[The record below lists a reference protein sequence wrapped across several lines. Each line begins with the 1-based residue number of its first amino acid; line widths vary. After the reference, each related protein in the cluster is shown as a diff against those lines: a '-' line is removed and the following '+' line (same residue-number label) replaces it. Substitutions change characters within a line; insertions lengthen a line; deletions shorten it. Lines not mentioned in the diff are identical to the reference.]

1 MNEENDKLETSKK
14 TQQHSPQDLSNE
26 EATEINRFE
35 DSSKEESSDNHL
47 DNSTETQ
54 TNFDGDK
61 LEETQTQI
69 DSGGNETSE
78 SSNGSL
84 ADKLF
89 KKARKLVDNKRPF
102 TQQKNLDEGTQE
114 LNEEDD
120 QENNEYQEE
129 TQMDLIDDETSKKT
143 QQHSPQDL
151 SNEEATEVNRFED
164 SLKEESSDHHLD
176 NPTET
181 KTNFDGDKSEEI
193 TNDSN
198 DQEIIKGSKK
208 KYIIGGIVVAVLI
221 VIILFSRSIFHYFMP
236 LEDKSSR
243 FSKDRNLYVNDEIQ
257 IRQEYNRLL
266 KERDEK
272 GNMIDKNLFFND
284 DPNRT
289 LYNYLNIAEIEDKN
303 PLRAFYEC
311 ISNGGNYE
319 ECLKLIKDKKL
330 QDQMKKTLEA
340 YKDCIKNAKTE
351 EERIKCLDLIK
362 DENLKK
368 SLLNQQKVQVALDC
382 LKNAKTDEERNECLK
397 LINDPEIREKFRK
410 ELELQKELQ
419 EYKDCIKNAKT
430 EAEKNKCLK
439 SLSKEAIERLKQQAL
454 DCLKNAKTDEERNE
468 CLKNIP
474 QDLQKELLADMSV
487 KAYKD
492 CVSKARN
499 EKEKKECE
507 KLLTPEAKKKLEQQ
521 VLDCLKNAKTDEE
534 RKKCLKDLPKDLQS
548 DILAKESLK
557 AYKDCVS
564 QAKTEA
570 EKKEC
575 EKLLTPEAK
584 KLLEEEAKESVKAY
598 LDCVSQAKTEAE
610 KKECE
615 KLLTPEA
622 KKKLEEAKKSVKAY
636 LDCVSQAKTEAEKKE
651 CEKLLTPEAKKLLEQ
666 QALDCLKNAKT
677 EADKKRCVKDLP
689 KDLQKKVLAKESVKA
704 YLDCVSKARNEKEKK
719 ECEKLLTP
727 EAKKKLEQQ
736 VLDCLKNAK
745 TDEERK
751 KCLKDLPKDLQ
762 SDILAKESLKAYK
775 DCVSQA
781 KTEAEKK
788 ECEKLLTPE
797 AKKLL
802 EEEAKE
808 SVKAYLDCVSQAK
821 TEAEKKECEKL
832 LTPEAKKKLEE
843 AKKSVK
849 AYLDCVSQ
857 AKTEAEKKE
866 CEKLLTPEAKKLL
879 EQQALDCLKNAK
891 TEADKKRCVKD
902 LPKDLQKKVLAKE
915 SVKAYLDCVSRA
927 KNEAEKKECE
937 KLLTPEA
944 RKLLEEAKES
954 LKAYK
959 DCLSQAR
966 NEEERRACE
975 KLLTPE
981 AKKLL
986 EQQALDCLKNAK
998 TDEERNECLKNIPQ
1012 DLQKELLADMSVK
1025 AYKNCVSKA
1034 RNEKEKK
1041 ECEKLLTP
1049 EARKFLAK
1057 ELQQKDKAIKD
1068 CLKNADPNDRAA
1080 IMKCLDGLSDEEKL
1094 KYLQEAREKAVLDCL
1109 KTAMTDEEK
1118 RKCQN
1123 LYSDLIQEIQ
1133 NKRTQNKQNQL
1144 SKTERLHQAS
1154 ECLDNLDDPT
1164 DQQAIEQCLEGLS
1177 DSERA
1182 LILGIKRQADEVDL
1196 IYSDLRNRKTFDN
1209 MAAKG
1214 YPLLPMDFKNG
1225 GDIATINATNVDADK
1240 IASDNPIYA
1249 SIEPDITKQYET
1261 EKTIKDKNLEA
1272 KLAKALGGNKK
1283 DDDKE
1288 KSEKSTAKTKA
1299 ESNKIDKDVA
1309 ETAKNISEIA
1319 LKNKKEKS
1327 GDFVD
1332 ENGNPID
1339 DKKKAEK
1346 QDETSPV
1353 KQAFIGKSDPT
1364 FVLAQYT
1371 PIEITLTSKVDATLT
1386 GIVSGVVAK
1395 DVWNMNGTMI
1405 LLDKGTKVYGNY
1417 QSVKGGTPI
1426 MTRLMIVFTKAIT
1439 PDGVIIPLANA
1450 QAAGMLGEA
1459 GVDGYVNNHFMK
1471 RIGFA
1476 VIASVVNSFLQ
1487 TAPIIALDKL
1497 IGLGKGRS
1505 ERTPEF
1511 NYALGQAI
1519 NGSMQS
1525 SAQMSN
1531 QILGQLMNI
1540 PPSFYKNEGDS
1551 IKILT
1556 MDDIDFSGVYDVK
1569 ITNKSVVDEI
1579 IKQSTKT
1586 LSREH
1591 EEITTSPK
1599 GGN

>member
-1 MNEENDKLETSKK
+1 KA
-14 TQQHSPQDLSNE
+14 QQHSPQDS
-26 EATEINRFE
+26 
-35 DSSKEESSDNHL
+35 
-47 DNSTETQ
+47 
-54 TNFDGDK
+54 
-61 LEETQTQI
+61 
-69 DSGGNETSE
+69 
-78 SSNGSL
+78 
-84 ADKLF
+84 
-89 KKARKLVDNKRPF
+89 
-102 TQQKNLDEGTQE
+102 
-114 LNEEDD
+114 
-120 QENNEYQEE
+120 
-129 TQMDLIDDETSKKT
+129 
-143 QQHSPQDL
+143 
-151 SNEEATEVNRFED
+151 SNEEATEVNHFED
-164 SLKEESSDHHLD
+164 FSKESKESSDHYLD

-181 KTNFDGDKSEEI
+181 QTHFDGDKLEEI

-266 KERDEK
+266 KERNEK

-330 QDQMKKTLEA
+330 QDQIKKTLEA

-382 LKNAKTDEERNECLK
+382 LKNAKTDEERKECLK

-419 EYKDCIKNAKT
+419 EYKDCVKNAKT
-430 EAEKNKCLK
+430 EAEKNECLK
-439 SLSKEAIERLKQQAL
+439 GLSKEAIERLKQQAL

-492 CVSKARN
+492 CVSRARN
-499 EKEKKECE
+499 EKEKQECD

-557 AYKDCVS
+557 AYKDCAS

-598 LDCVSQAKTEAE
+598 LDCVSQAKTEDE

-636 LDCVSQAKTEAEKKE
+636 LDCVSQAKTEDEKKE
-651 CEKLLTPEAKKLLEQ
+651 CEKLLTPEAKKLLEN

-677 EADKKRCVKDLP
+677 EAERKRCVKDLPKDLQKKVLAKESVRVYLDCVSKAKNEAERKECEKLLTPEARKLLEEAKESVKAYKDCVSRARNEKEKQECEKLLTPEARKLLEKQALDCLKNAKTEAEKKRCVKDLP
-689 KDLQKKVLAKESVKA
+689 KDLQKKVLAKESLKA
-704 YLDCVSKARNEKEKK
+704 YKDCVSRARNEKEKK

-727 EAKKKLEQQ
+727 EAKK
-736 VLDCLKNAK
+736 
-745 TDEERK
+745 
-751 KCLKDLPKDLQ
+751 
-762 SDILAKESLKAYK
+762 
-775 DCVSQA
+775 
-781 KTEAEKK
+781 
-788 ECEKLLTPE
+788 LL
-797 AKKLL
+797 
-802 EEEAKE
+802 EEAKE
-808 SVKAYLDCVSQAK
+808 SVKAYK
-821 TEAEKKECEKL
+821 
-832 LTPEAKKKLEE
+832 
-843 AKKSVK
+843 
-849 AYLDCVSQ
+849 
-857 AKTEAEKKE
+857 
-866 CEKLLTPEAKKLL
+866 
-879 EQQALDCLKNAK
+879 
-891 TEADKKRCVKD
+891 
-902 LPKDLQKKVLAKE
+902 
-915 SVKAYLDCVSRA
+915 DCVSRA
-927 KNEAEKKECE
+927 RNEKEKKECE

-981 AKKLL
+981 ARKLL
-986 EQQALDCLKNAK
+986 EQEVKK
-998 TDEERNECLKNIPQ
+998 
-1012 DLQKELLADMSVK
+1012 SVK
-1025 AYKNCVSKA
+1025 AYLDCVSRA
-1034 RNEKEKK
+1034 RNEKEKQ

-1109 KTAMTDEEK
+1109 KTARTDEEK

-1133 NKRTQNKQNQL
+1133 NKRTQSKQNQL

-1164 DQQAIEQCLEGLS
+1164 DQEAIEQCLEGLS

-1225 GDIATINATNVDADK
+1225 GDIATINTTNVDADK

-1288 KSEKSTAKTKA
+1288 KSEKSTAKAKA

-1339 DKKKAEK
+1339 DKKKEEK

>member
-1 MNEENDKLETSKK
+1 M
-14 TQQHSPQDLSNE
+14 
-26 EATEINRFE
+26 
-35 DSSKEESSDNHL
+35 
-47 DNSTETQ
+47 
-54 TNFDGDK
+54 
-61 LEETQTQI
+61 
-69 DSGGNETSE
+69 
-78 SSNGSL
+78 
-84 ADKLF
+84 
-89 KKARKLVDNKRPF
+89 
-102 TQQKNLDEGTQE
+102 
-114 LNEEDD
+114 
-120 QENNEYQEE
+120 
-129 TQMDLIDDETSKKT
+129 
-143 QQHSPQDL
+143 
-151 SNEEATEVNRFED
+151 
-164 SLKEESSDHHLD
+164 
-176 NPTET
+176 
-181 KTNFDGDKSEEI
+181 
-193 TNDSN
+193 
-198 DQEIIKGSKK
+198 
-208 KYIIGGIVVAVLI
+208 
-221 VIILFSRSIFHYFMP
+221 
-236 LEDKSSR
+236 
-243 FSKDRNLYVNDEIQ
+243 
-257 IRQEYNRLL
+257 
-266 KERDEK
+266 
-272 GNMIDKNLFFND
+272 
-284 DPNRT
+284 
-289 LYNYLNIAEIEDKN
+289 
-303 PLRAFYEC
+303 
-311 ISNGGNYE
+311 
-319 ECLKLIKDKKL
+319 
-330 QDQMKKTLEA
+330 
-340 YKDCIKNAKTE
+340 
-351 EERIKCLDLIK
+351 
-362 DENLKK
+362 
-368 SLLNQQKVQVALDC
+368 
-382 LKNAKTDEERNECLK
+382 
-397 LINDPEIREKFRK
+397 
-410 ELELQKELQ
+410 
-419 EYKDCIKNAKT
+419 
-430 EAEKNKCLK
+430 
-439 SLSKEAIERLKQQAL
+439 
-454 DCLKNAKTDEERNE
+454 
-468 CLKNIP
+468 
-474 QDLQKELLADMSV
+474 
-487 KAYKD
+487 
-492 CVSKARN
+492 
-499 EKEKKECE
+499 
-507 KLLTPEAKKKLEQQ
+507 LTPEAKKLLEQQ
-521 VLDCLKNAKTDEE
+521 VLDCLKNAKT
-534 RKKCLKDLPKDLQS
+534 
-548 DILAKESLK
+548 
-557 AYKDCVS
+557 
-564 QAKTEA
+564 EA
-570 EKKEC
+570 E
-575 EKLLTPEAK
+575 
-584 KLLEEEAKESVKAY
+584 
-598 LDCVSQAKTEAE
+598 
-610 KKECE
+610 
-615 KLLTPEA
+615 
-622 KKKLEEAKKSVKAY
+622 
-636 LDCVSQAKTEAEKKE
+636 
-651 CEKLLTPEAKKLLEQ
+651 
-666 QALDCLKNAKT
+666 
-677 EADKKRCVKDLP
+677 
-689 KDLQKKVLAKESVKA
+689 
-704 YLDCVSKARNEKEKK
+704 
-719 ECEKLLTP
+719 
-727 EAKKKLEQQ
+727 
-736 VLDCLKNAK
+736 
-745 TDEERK
+745 
-751 KCLKDLPKDLQ
+751 
-762 SDILAKESLKAYK
+762 
-775 DCVSQA
+775 
-781 KTEAEKK
+781 
-788 ECEKLLTPE
+788 
-797 AKKLL
+797 
-802 EEEAKE
+802 
-808 SVKAYLDCVSQAK
+808 
-821 TEAEKKECEKL
+821 
-832 LTPEAKKKLEE
+832 
-843 AKKSVK
+843 
-849 AYLDCVSQ
+849 
-857 AKTEAEKKE
+857 
-866 CEKLLTPEAKKLL
+866 
-879 EQQALDCLKNAK
+879 
-891 TEADKKRCVKD
+891 KKRCVKD

-927 KNEAEKKECE
+927 RNEKEKQECE

-944 RKLLEEAKES
+944 KKLLEQQVLDCLKNAKTEAEKKRCVKDLPKDLQKKVLAKESVKAYLDCVSRARNEKEKQECEKLLTPEAKKLLEEAKES

-981 AKKLL
+981 ARKLL
-986 EQQALDCLKNAK
+986 EQEVKK
-998 TDEERNECLKNIPQ
+998 
-1012 DLQKELLADMSVK
+1012 SVK
-1025 AYKNCVSKA
+1025 AYLDCVSRA

-1041 ECEKLLTP
+1041 ECEKLLTPEARKFLAKQVLNCLEKAGNEEERKACLKNIPKDLQENVLAKESLKAYKDCLSQARNEEERRACEKLLTPEARKLLEQEVKKSVKAYLDCVSRARNEKEKKECEKLLTPEARKFLAKQVLNCLEKAGNEEERKACLKNIPKDLQENVLAKESLKAYKDCLSQARNEEERRACEKLLTPEARKLLEQEVKKSVKAYLDCVSRARNEKEKQECEKLLTP

-1109 KTAMTDEEK
+1109 KTARTDEEK

-1164 DQQAIEQCLEGLS
+1164 DQEAIEQCLEGLS

-1288 KSEKSTAKTKA
+1288 KSKKSTAEAKV

-1319 LKNKKEKS
+1319 LKNKKEKN
-1327 GDFVD
+1327 GEFVD

-1505 ERTPEF
+1505 ERIPEF

-1599 GGN
+1599 GGD

>member
-1 MNEENDKLETSKK
+1 M
-14 TQQHSPQDLSNE
+14 
-26 EATEINRFE
+26 
-35 DSSKEESSDNHL
+35 
-47 DNSTETQ
+47 
-54 TNFDGDK
+54 
-61 LEETQTQI
+61 
-69 DSGGNETSE
+69 
-78 SSNGSL
+78 
-84 ADKLF
+84 
-89 KKARKLVDNKRPF
+89 
-102 TQQKNLDEGTQE
+102 
-114 LNEEDD
+114 
-120 QENNEYQEE
+120 
-129 TQMDLIDDETSKKT
+129 
-143 QQHSPQDL
+143 
-151 SNEEATEVNRFED
+151 
-164 SLKEESSDHHLD
+164 
-176 NPTET
+176 
-181 KTNFDGDKSEEI
+181 
-193 TNDSN
+193 
-198 DQEIIKGSKK
+198 
-208 KYIIGGIVVAVLI
+208 
-221 VIILFSRSIFHYFMP
+221 
-236 LEDKSSR
+236 
-243 FSKDRNLYVNDEIQ
+243 
-257 IRQEYNRLL
+257 
-266 KERDEK
+266 
-272 GNMIDKNLFFND
+272 
-284 DPNRT
+284 
-289 LYNYLNIAEIEDKN
+289 
-303 PLRAFYEC
+303 
-311 ISNGGNYE
+311 
-319 ECLKLIKDKKL
+319 
-330 QDQMKKTLEA
+330 
-340 YKDCIKNAKTE
+340 
-351 EERIKCLDLIK
+351 
-362 DENLKK
+362 
-368 SLLNQQKVQVALDC
+368 
-382 LKNAKTDEERNECLK
+382 
-397 LINDPEIREKFRK
+397 
-410 ELELQKELQ
+410 
-419 EYKDCIKNAKT
+419 
-430 EAEKNKCLK
+430 
-439 SLSKEAIERLKQQAL
+439 
-454 DCLKNAKTDEERNE
+454 
-468 CLKNIP
+468 
-474 QDLQKELLADMSV
+474 
-487 KAYKD
+487 D
-492 CVSKARN
+492 CVSQARN
-499 EKEKKECE
+499 EKEKQK
-507 KLLTPEAKKKLEQQ
+507 
-521 VLDCLKNAKTDEE
+521 
-534 RKKCLKDLPKDLQS
+534 
-548 DILAKESLK
+548 
-557 AYKDCVS
+557 
-564 QAKTEA
+564 
-570 EKKEC
+570 
-575 EKLLTPEAK
+575 
-584 KLLEEEAKESVKAY
+584 
-598 LDCVSQAKTEAE
+598 
-610 KKECE
+610 
-615 KLLTPEA
+615 
-622 KKKLEEAKKSVKAY
+622 
-636 LDCVSQAKTEAEKKE
+636 

-666 QALDCLKNAKT
+666 QALDCLKKAKT

-689 KDLQKKVLAKESVKA
+689 KDSQKKVLAKESVKA

-727 EAKKKLEQQ
+727 EAKKLLE
-736 VLDCLKNAK
+736 
-745 TDEERK
+745 E
-751 KCLKDLPKDLQ
+751 
-762 SDILAKESLKAYK
+762 AKESLKAYK

-781 KTEAEKK
+781 KTEAEKQECEKLLTPEAKKLLEEAKESLKAYKDCVSQAKTEAERK

-802 EEEAKE
+802 EEE
-808 SVKAYLDCVSQAK
+808 V
-821 TEAEKKECEKL
+821 
-832 LTPEAKKKLEE
+832 
-843 AKKSVK
+843 KKSVK

-857 AKTEAEKKE
+857 A
-866 CEKLLTPEAKKLL
+866 
-879 EQQALDCLKNAK
+879 
-891 TEADKKRCVKD
+891 
-902 LPKDLQKKVLAKE
+902 
-915 SVKAYLDCVSRA
+915 
-927 KNEAEKKECE
+927 
-937 KLLTPEA
+937 
-944 RKLLEEAKES
+944 
-954 LKAYK
+954 
-959 DCLSQAR
+959 
-966 NEEERRACE
+966 
-975 KLLTPE
+975 
-981 AKKLL
+981 
-986 EQQALDCLKNAK
+986 
-998 TDEERNECLKNIPQ
+998 
-1012 DLQKELLADMSVK
+1012 
-1025 AYKNCVSKA
+1025 
-1034 RNEKEKK
+1034 RNEKEKQ

-1109 KTAMTDEEK
+1109 KTARTDEEK

-1133 NKRTQNKQNQL
+1133 NKKTQSKQNQL

-1164 DQQAIEQCLEGLS
+1164 DQQAIEQCLDGLS

-1196 IYSDLRNRKTFDN
+1196 LYSELRNRKTFDN

-1225 GDIATINATNVDADK
+1225 GDIATINAANVDADK
-1240 IASDNPIYA
+1240 IASDNPVYA

-1288 KSEKSTAKTKA
+1288 KSKKSTTEAKA

-1319 LKNKKEKS
+1319 LKTKKEKS
-1327 GDFVD
+1327 GEFVD
-1332 ENGNPID
+1332 ENGNPVD
-1339 DKKKAEK
+1339 DKKKAET

-1439 PDGVIIPLANA
+1439 PDGVVIPLANA

>member
-26 EATEINRFE
+26 EATEINHFE
-35 DSSKEESSDNHL
+35 DL
-47 DNSTETQ
+47 
-54 TNFDGDK
+54 
-61 LEETQTQI
+61 
-69 DSGGNETSE
+69 
-78 SSNGSL
+78 
-84 ADKLF
+84 
-89 KKARKLVDNKRPF
+89 
-102 TQQKNLDEGTQE
+102 
-114 LNEEDD
+114 
-120 QENNEYQEE
+120 
-129 TQMDLIDDETSKKT
+129 
-143 QQHSPQDL
+143 
-151 SNEEATEVNRFED
+151 
-164 SLKEESSDHHLD
+164 LKEESSDHYLD
-176 NPTET
+176 NPTEIQT
-181 KTNFDGDKSEEI
+181 HFDGDKLEEI

-266 KERDEK
+266 KERNEK
-272 GNMIDKNLFFND
+272 GNMIDRNLFFND

-340 YKDCIKNAKTE
+340 YNDCIKNAKTE

-382 LKNAKTDEERNECLK
+382 LKNAKTDEERKECLK

-430 EAEKNKCLK
+430 EAEKNECLK
-439 SLSKEAIERLKQQAL
+439 GLSKEAIERLKQQAL

-499 EKEKKECE
+499 EKEKQECE
-507 KLLTPEAKKKLEQQ
+507 KLLTPEARKKLEQQ

-548 DILAKESLK
+548 DILAKESVK
-557 AYKDCVS
+557 AYK
-564 QAKTEA
+564 
-570 EKKEC
+570 
-575 EKLLTPEAK
+575 
-584 KLLEEEAKESVKAY
+584 
-598 LDCVSQAKTEAE
+598 DCVSQAKTEAE

-636 LDCVSQAKTEAEKKE
+636 KDCVS
-651 CEKLLTPEAKKLLEQ
+651 
-666 QALDCLKNAKT
+666 
-677 EADKKRCVKDLP
+677 R
-689 KDLQKKVLAKESVKA
+689 
-704 YLDCVSKARNEKEKK
+704 ARNEK
-719 ECEKLLTP
+719 
-727 EAKKKLEQQ
+727 
-736 VLDCLKNAK
+736 
-745 TDEERK
+745 
-751 KCLKDLPKDLQ
+751 
-762 SDILAKESLKAYK
+762 
-775 DCVSQA
+775 
-781 KTEAEKK
+781 
-788 ECEKLLTPE
+788 
-797 AKKLL
+797 
-802 EEEAKE
+802 
-808 SVKAYLDCVSQAK
+808 
-821 TEAEKKECEKL
+821 
-832 LTPEAKKKLEE
+832 
-843 AKKSVK
+843 
-849 AYLDCVSQ
+849 
-857 AKTEAEKKE
+857 EKKE

-915 SVKAYLDCVSRA
+915 SVKAYLDCVSR
-927 KNEAEKKECE
+927 
-937 KLLTPEA
+937 
-944 RKLLEEAKES
+944 
-954 LKAYK
+954 
-959 DCLSQAR
+959 
-966 NEEERRACE
+966 
-975 KLLTPE
+975 
-981 AKKLL
+981 
-986 EQQALDCLKNAK
+986 
-998 TDEERNECLKNIPQ
+998 
-1012 DLQKELLADMSVK
+1012 
-1025 AYKNCVSKA
+1025 A

-1109 KTAMTDEEK
+1109 KTARTDEEK

-1133 NKRTQNKQNQL
+1133 NKRTQSKQNQL

-1164 DQQAIEQCLEGLS
+1164 DQEAIEQCLEGLS

-1196 IYSDLRNRKTFDN
+1196 IYSELRNRKTFDN

-1288 KSEKSTAKTKA
+1288 KSKKSTAEAKV

-1319 LKNKKEKS
+1319 LKNKKEKN
-1327 GDFVD
+1327 GEFVD

>member
-1 MNEENDKLETSKK
+1 M
-14 TQQHSPQDLSNE
+14 
-26 EATEINRFE
+26 
-35 DSSKEESSDNHL
+35 
-47 DNSTETQ
+47 
-54 TNFDGDK
+54 
-61 LEETQTQI
+61 
-69 DSGGNETSE
+69 
-78 SSNGSL
+78 
-84 ADKLF
+84 
-89 KKARKLVDNKRPF
+89 
-102 TQQKNLDEGTQE
+102 
-114 LNEEDD
+114 
-120 QENNEYQEE
+120 
-129 TQMDLIDDETSKKT
+129 
-143 QQHSPQDL
+143 
-151 SNEEATEVNRFED
+151 
-164 SLKEESSDHHLD
+164 
-176 NPTET
+176 
-181 KTNFDGDKSEEI
+181 
-193 TNDSN
+193 
-198 DQEIIKGSKK
+198 
-208 KYIIGGIVVAVLI
+208 
-221 VIILFSRSIFHYFMP
+221 
-236 LEDKSSR
+236 
-243 FSKDRNLYVNDEIQ
+243 
-257 IRQEYNRLL
+257 
-266 KERDEK
+266 
-272 GNMIDKNLFFND
+272 
-284 DPNRT
+284 
-289 LYNYLNIAEIEDKN
+289 
-303 PLRAFYEC
+303 
-311 ISNGGNYE
+311 
-319 ECLKLIKDKKL
+319 
-330 QDQMKKTLEA
+330 
-340 YKDCIKNAKTE
+340 KNAKPD
-351 EERIKCLDLIK
+351 EER
-362 DENLKK
+362 KK
-368 SLLNQQKVQVALDC
+368 SLKHLPKDLQSDLLAKES
-382 LKNAKTDEERNECLK
+382 LKAYNVCVS
-397 LINDPEIREKFRK
+397 
-410 ELELQKELQ
+410 Q
-419 EYKDCIKNAKT
+419 AKT
-430 EAEKNKCLK
+430 EAEK
-439 SLSKEAIERLKQQAL
+439 KECENLLTPEAKKLLEQQAL
-454 DCLKNAKTDEERNE
+454 DCLK
-468 CLKNIP
+468 
-474 QDLQKELLADMSV
+474 S
-487 KAYKD
+487 
-492 CVSKARN
+492 
-499 EKEKKECE
+499 
-507 KLLTPEAKKKLEQQ
+507 
-521 VLDCLKNAKTDEE
+521 AKTDEE
-534 RKKCLKDLPKDLQS
+534 RKKCLKDLPKDLQKKVLAKES
-548 DILAKESLK
+548 LKAYKDCVSRARNEKEKQECEKLLTPEAKKLLEEAKESLK

-564 QAKTEA
+564 QAKTDA

-610 KKECE
+610 KI
-615 KLLTPEA
+615 
-622 KKKLEEAKKSVKAY
+622 
-636 LDCVSQAKTEAEKKE
+636 E

-666 QALDCLKNAKT
+666 
-677 EADKKRCVKDLP
+677 EVKK
-689 KDLQKKVLAKESVKA
+689 SVKA
-704 YLDCVSKARNEKEKK
+704 YLDCVSKARNEKEK
-719 ECEKLLTP
+719 
-727 EAKKKLEQQ
+727 Q
-736 VLDCLKNAK
+736 
-745 TDEERK
+745 
-751 KCLKDLPKDLQ
+751 
-762 SDILAKESLKAYK
+762 
-775 DCVSQA
+775 
-781 KTEAEKK
+781 
-788 ECEKLLTPE
+788 
-797 AKKLL
+797 
-802 EEEAKE
+802 
-808 SVKAYLDCVSQAK
+808 
-821 TEAEKKECEKL
+821 
-832 LTPEAKKKLEE
+832 
-843 AKKSVK
+843 
-849 AYLDCVSQ
+849 
-857 AKTEAEKKE
+857 
-866 CEKLLTPEAKKLL
+866 
-879 EQQALDCLKNAK
+879 
-891 TEADKKRCVKD
+891 
-902 LPKDLQKKVLAKE
+902 
-915 SVKAYLDCVSRA
+915 
-927 KNEAEKKECE
+927 ECE

-944 RKLLEEAKES
+944 RKFLAKQVLSCLEKARNEEERKACLKNLPKDLQENVLAKES

-986 EQQALDCLKNAK
+986 EQEVKK
-998 TDEERNECLKNIPQ
+998 
-1012 DLQKELLADMSVK
+1012 SVK
-1025 AYKNCVSKA
+1025 AYLDCVSKA
-1034 RNEKEKK
+1034 RNEKEKQECEK
-1041 ECEKLLTP
+1041 LLTPEAKKLLEQEVKKSVKAYLDCVSKARNEKEKQECEKLLTP

-1109 KTAMTDEEK
+1109 KTARTDEEK

-1133 NKRTQNKQNQL
+1133 NKRTQSKQNQL

-1164 DQQAIEQCLEGLS
+1164 DQEAIEQCLEGLS

-1288 KSEKSTAKTKA
+1288 KSKKSTTEARV

-1327 GDFVD
+1327 GEFVD

-1339 DKKKAEK
+1339 DKKKTET

-1505 ERTPEF
+1505 ERIPEF

>member
-1 MNEENDKLETSKK
+1 MNEENDKLETS
-14 TQQHSPQDLSNE
+14 Q
-26 EATEINRFE
+26 
-35 DSSKEESSDNHL
+35 
-47 DNSTETQ
+47 
-54 TNFDGDK
+54 
-61 LEETQTQI
+61 
-69 DSGGNETSE
+69 
-78 SSNGSL
+78 
-84 ADKLF
+84 
-89 KKARKLVDNKRPF
+89 
-102 TQQKNLDEGTQE
+102 
-114 LNEEDD
+114 
-120 QENNEYQEE
+120 
-129 TQMDLIDDETSKKT
+129 KT

-164 SLKEESSDHHLD
+164 SSKESEENSDHHLDNPTETETNFDGDKLEETQTQMDSGGNETSESSHGSLADKLFKKARKLVDNKKPFTQQKNLDEETQELNEEDDQENNGYQEETQIDLIDDETSQKTQQHSPQDLSNEEATEVNHFEDSSKESKESSDHHLD

-266 KERDEK
+266 KERNEK

-410 ELELQKELQ
+410 ELGLQKELQ

-430 EAEKNKCLK
+430 KAEKNECLK
-439 SLSKEAIERLKQQAL
+439 GLSKEAIERLKQQAL

-492 CVSKARN
+492 CVSRARN
-499 EKEKKECE
+499 EK
-507 KLLTPEAKKKLEQQ
+507 
-521 VLDCLKNAKTDEE
+521 
-534 RKKCLKDLPKDLQS
+534 
-548 DILAKESLK
+548 
-557 AYKDCVS
+557 
-564 QAKTEA
+564 
-570 EKKEC
+570 
-575 EKLLTPEAK
+575 
-584 KLLEEEAKESVKAY
+584 
-598 LDCVSQAKTEAE
+598 
-610 KKECE
+610 
-615 KLLTPEA
+615 
-622 KKKLEEAKKSVKAY
+622 
-636 LDCVSQAKTEAEKKE
+636 
-651 CEKLLTPEAKKLLEQ
+651 
-666 QALDCLKNAKT
+666 
-677 EADKKRCVKDLP
+677 
-689 KDLQKKVLAKESVKA
+689 
-704 YLDCVSKARNEKEKK
+704 
-719 ECEKLLTP
+719 
-727 EAKKKLEQQ
+727 
-736 VLDCLKNAK
+736 
-745 TDEERK
+745 
-751 KCLKDLPKDLQ
+751 
-762 SDILAKESLKAYK
+762 
-775 DCVSQA
+775 
-781 KTEAEKK
+781 
-788 ECEKLLTPE
+788 
-797 AKKLL
+797 
-802 EEEAKE
+802 
-808 SVKAYLDCVSQAK
+808 
-821 TEAEKKECEKL
+821 
-832 LTPEAKKKLEE
+832 
-843 AKKSVK
+843 
-849 AYLDCVSQ
+849 
-857 AKTEAEKKE
+857 EKKE

-927 KNEAEKKECE
+927 RNEKERKECEKLLTPEAKKLLEEAKESLKAYKDCLSQARNEEERRACE

-944 RKLLEEAKES
+944 RKLLEQEVKKSVKAYLDCVSKARNEKEKQECEKLLTPEARKFLAKQVLSCLEKAGNEEERKACLKNLPKDLQENVLAKES

-986 EQQALDCLKNAK
+986 EQEVKK
-998 TDEERNECLKNIPQ
+998 
-1012 DLQKELLADMSVK
+1012 SVK
-1025 AYKNCVSKA
+1025 AYLDCVSRA
-1034 RNEKEKK
+1034 RNEKEKQ

-1109 KTAMTDEEK
+1109 KTARTDEEK

-1288 KSEKSTAKTKA
+1288 KSKKSTAEAKA

-1327 GDFVD
+1327 GEFVD

>member
-14 TQQHSPQDLSNE
+14 AQQDSPQDLSNE
-26 EATEINRFE
+26 EATEANHFE
-35 DSSKEESSDNHL
+35 DLLKEESSDNHL
-47 DNSTETQ
+47 DN
-54 TNFDGDK
+54 
-61 LEETQTQI
+61 
-69 DSGGNETSE
+69 
-78 SSNGSL
+78 
-84 ADKLF
+84 
-89 KKARKLVDNKRPF
+89 
-102 TQQKNLDEGTQE
+102 
-114 LNEEDD
+114 
-120 QENNEYQEE
+120 
-129 TQMDLIDDETSKKT
+129 
-143 QQHSPQDL
+143 
-151 SNEEATEVNRFED
+151 
-164 SLKEESSDHHLD
+164 
-176 NPTET
+176 PTET
-181 KTNFDGDKSEEI
+181 KTQETKTHFDEDKLEEI
-193 TNDSN
+193 TDDSN

-208 KYIIGGIVVAVLI
+208 KYIIGGIVIAVLI
-221 VIILFSRSIFHYFMP
+221 VIILFSRSIFHYFIP

-266 KERDEK
+266 KERNEK

-340 YKDCIKNAKTE
+340 YNDCIKNAKTE

-382 LKNAKTDEERNECLK
+382 LKNAKTDEERKECLK

-430 EAEKNKCLK
+430 EAEKNECLK
-439 SLSKEAIERLKQQAL
+439 GLSKEAIERLKQQAL

-492 CVSKARN
+492 CVSRARN

-557 AYKDCVS
+557 AYKDCAS

-610 KKECE
+610 K
-615 KLLTPEA
+615 
-622 KKKLEEAKKSVKAY
+622 
-636 LDCVSQAKTEAEKKE
+636 QE
-651 CEKLLTPEAKKLLEQ
+651 CEKLLTPEAKKLLENQ
-666 QALDCLKNAKT
+666 ALDCLKNAKTDEERKECLKDLPKDLQKKVLAKESVRVYLDCVSKAKNEAERKECEKLLTPEARKLLEEAKESVKAYKDCVSRARNEKEKKECEKLLTPEARKLLENQALDCLKNAKT
-677 EADKKRCVKDLP
+677 EAEKKRCVKDLP
-689 KDLQKKVLAKESVKA
+689 KDLQKKVLAKESVRV
-704 YLDCVSKARNEKEKK
+704 YLDCVSKA
-719 ECEKLLTP
+719 
-727 EAKKKLEQQ
+727 
-736 VLDCLKNAK
+736 
-745 TDEERK
+745 
-751 KCLKDLPKDLQ
+751 
-762 SDILAKESLKAYK
+762 
-775 DCVSQA
+775 
-781 KTEAEKK
+781 KTEAERK

-802 EEEAKE
+802 EE
-808 SVKAYLDCVSQAK
+808 
-821 TEAEKKECEKL
+821 
-832 LTPEAKKKLEE
+832 

-857 AKTEAEKKE
+857 
-866 CEKLLTPEAKKLL
+866 
-879 EQQALDCLKNAK
+879 
-891 TEADKKRCVKD
+891 
-902 LPKDLQKKVLAKE
+902 
-915 SVKAYLDCVSRA
+915 A

-944 RKLLEEAKES
+944 RKLLEESKKS
-954 LKAYK
+954 VKAYL
-959 DCLSQAR
+959 DCVSRAK
-966 NEEERRACE
+966 NEAERKECE

-981 AKKLL
+981 ARKLL
-986 EQQALDCLKNAK
+986 EEAK
-998 TDEERNECLKNIPQ
+998 E
-1012 DLQKELLADMSVK
+1012 SVK
-1025 AYKNCVSKA
+1025 AYKDCVSRA

-1049 EARKFLAK
+1049 EARKLLENQALDCLKNAKTEAEKKRCVKDLPKDLQKKVLAK
-1057 ELQQKDKAIKD
+1057 ESVRVYLDCVSKAKTEAERKECEKLLTPEAKKLLEEAKKSVKAYLDCVSQAKNEAEKKECEKLLTPEARKFLEKQRQQKDKAIKD
-1068 CLKNADPNDRAA
+1068 CLKNANPNDRAA

-1109 KTAMTDEEK
+1109 KTARTDEEK

-1123 LYSDLIQEIQ
+1123 LYSGLIQEIQ
-1133 NKRTQNKQNQL
+1133 NKRAQNKQNQL

-1164 DQQAIEQCLEGLS
+1164 DQEAIEQCLEGLS

-1182 LILGIKRQADEVDL
+1182 LILGIKRQADEVDR
-1196 IYSDLRNRKTFDN
+1196 IYSDLRSRKTFDN

-1288 KSEKSTAKTKA
+1288 KSEKSTAKAKA

-1339 DKKKAEK
+1339 DKKKEEK

>member
-14 TQQHSPQDLSNE
+14 AQQDSPQDLSNE
-26 EATEINRFE
+26 EATEANHFE
-35 DSSKEESSDNHL
+35 DLLKEESSDNHL
-47 DNSTETQ
+47 DNPTETK
-54 TNFDGDK
+54 TNFDEYES
-61 LEETQTQI
+61 EETQTQM
-69 DSGGNETSE
+69 DSGDNETSE

-89 KKARKLVDNKRPF
+89 KKARKLVDNKKPF
-102 TQQKNLDEGTQE
+102 TQQKNLDEEIQE
-114 LNEEDD
+114 PNEEYN
-120 QENNEYQEE
+120 QENNGYQEE

-151 SNEEATEVNRFED
+151 SNEEATEANRFED
-164 SLKEESSDHHLD
+164 SSKESKESSDHHLD

-181 KTNFDGDKSEEI
+181 KTNFDEYESEEI

-198 DQEIIKGSKK
+198 NQEIIKGSKK

-221 VIILFSRSIFHYFMP
+221 VIILFSRSIFHYFIP

-266 KERDEK
+266 KERNEK
-272 GNMIDKNLFFND
+272 GNMIDKNLFIND

-340 YKDCIKNAKTE
+340 YNDCIKNAKTE

-410 ELELQKELQ
+410 ELGLQKEIQ

-430 EAEKNKCLK
+430 EAEKNECLK
-439 SLSKEAIERLKQQAL
+439 GLSKEAIERLKQQAL
-454 DCLKNAKTDEERNE
+454 DCLKNAKTDEERKK
-468 CLKNIP
+468 CLKDLP
-474 QDLQKELLADMSV
+474 KDLQKELLADMSV

-521 VLDCLKNAKTDEE
+521 VLDCLKNAKTDGE

-548 DILAKESLK
+548 DILAKESVK
-557 AYKDCVS
+557 AYK
-564 QAKTEA
+564 
-570 EKKEC
+570 
-575 EKLLTPEAK
+575 
-584 KLLEEEAKESVKAY
+584 
-598 LDCVSQAKTEAE
+598 
-610 KKECE
+610 
-615 KLLTPEA
+615 
-622 KKKLEEAKKSVKAY
+622 
-636 LDCVSQAKTEAEKKE
+636 DCVSQAKTEAEKKE

-677 EADKKRCVKDLP
+677 DG
-689 KDLQKKVLAKESVKA
+689 
-704 YLDCVSKARNEKEKK
+704 
-719 ECEKLLTP
+719 
-727 EAKKKLEQQ
+727 
-736 VLDCLKNAK
+736 
-745 TDEERK
+745 ERK

-762 SDILAKESLKAYK
+762 SDILAKES
-775 DCVSQA
+775 
-781 KTEAEKK
+781 
-788 ECEKLLTPE
+788 
-797 AKKLL
+797 
-802 EEEAKE
+802 
-808 SVKAYLDCVSQAK
+808 
-821 TEAEKKECEKL
+821 
-832 LTPEAKKKLEE
+832 
-843 AKKSVK
+843 
-849 AYLDCVSQ
+849 
-857 AKTEAEKKE
+857 
-866 CEKLLTPEAKKLL
+866 
-879 EQQALDCLKNAK
+879 
-891 TEADKKRCVKD
+891 
-902 LPKDLQKKVLAKE
+902 
-915 SVKAYLDCVSRA
+915 VKAYLDCVSRA
-927 KNEAEKKECE
+927 
-937 KLLTPEA
+937 
-944 RKLLEEAKES
+944 
-954 LKAYK
+954 
-959 DCLSQAR
+959 
-966 NEEERRACE
+966 
-975 KLLTPE
+975 
-981 AKKLL
+981 
-986 EQQALDCLKNAK
+986 
-998 TDEERNECLKNIPQ
+998 
-1012 DLQKELLADMSVK
+1012 
-1025 AYKNCVSKA
+1025 
-1034 RNEKEKK
+1034 RNEKEKQ

-1109 KTAMTDEEK
+1109 KTARTDEEK

-1133 NKRTQNKQNQL
+1133 NKRTQSKQNQL

-1164 DQQAIEQCLEGLS
+1164 DQEAIEQCLEGLS

-1288 KSEKSTAKTKA
+1288 KSKKSTAEA
-1299 ESNKIDKDVA
+1299 RVESNKIDKDVA

-1327 GDFVD
+1327 GEFVD
-1332 ENGNPID
+1332 ENGNPVD
-1339 DKKKAEK
+1339 DKKKAET

>member
-1 MNEENDKLETSKK
+1 M
-14 TQQHSPQDLSNE
+14 
-26 EATEINRFE
+26 
-35 DSSKEESSDNHL
+35 
-47 DNSTETQ
+47 
-54 TNFDGDK
+54 
-61 LEETQTQI
+61 
-69 DSGGNETSE
+69 
-78 SSNGSL
+78 
-84 ADKLF
+84 
-89 KKARKLVDNKRPF
+89 
-102 TQQKNLDEGTQE
+102 
-114 LNEEDD
+114 
-120 QENNEYQEE
+120 
-129 TQMDLIDDETSKKT
+129 
-143 QQHSPQDL
+143 
-151 SNEEATEVNRFED
+151 
-164 SLKEESSDHHLD
+164 
-176 NPTET
+176 
-181 KTNFDGDKSEEI
+181 
-193 TNDSN
+193 
-198 DQEIIKGSKK
+198 
-208 KYIIGGIVVAVLI
+208 
-221 VIILFSRSIFHYFMP
+221 
-236 LEDKSSR
+236 
-243 FSKDRNLYVNDEIQ
+243 
-257 IRQEYNRLL
+257 
-266 KERDEK
+266 
-272 GNMIDKNLFFND
+272 
-284 DPNRT
+284 
-289 LYNYLNIAEIEDKN
+289 
-303 PLRAFYEC
+303 
-311 ISNGGNYE
+311 
-319 ECLKLIKDKKL
+319 
-330 QDQMKKTLEA
+330 
-340 YKDCIKNAKTE
+340 
-351 EERIKCLDLIK
+351 
-362 DENLKK
+362 
-368 SLLNQQKVQVALDC
+368 
-382 LKNAKTDEERNECLK
+382 
-397 LINDPEIREKFRK
+397 
-410 ELELQKELQ
+410 
-419 EYKDCIKNAKT
+419 
-430 EAEKNKCLK
+430 
-439 SLSKEAIERLKQQAL
+439 
-454 DCLKNAKTDEERNE
+454 
-468 CLKNIP
+468 
-474 QDLQKELLADMSV
+474 
-487 KAYKD
+487 
-492 CVSKARN
+492 
-499 EKEKKECE
+499 
-507 KLLTPEAKKKLEQQ
+507 LTPEAKKLLE
-521 VLDCLKNAKTDEE
+521 E
-534 RKKCLKDLPKDLQS
+534 
-548 DILAKESLK
+548 AKESLK

-564 QAKTEA
+564 RARN
-570 EKKEC
+570 EKEKQEC
-575 EKLLTPEAK
+575 EKLLTPEAR
-584 KLLEEEAKESVKAY
+584 
-598 LDCVSQAKTEAE
+598 
-610 KKECE
+610 
-615 KLLTPEA
+615 
-622 KKKLEEAKKSVKAY
+622 
-636 LDCVSQAKTEAEKKE
+636 
-651 CEKLLTPEAKKLLEQ
+651 KLLEQ
-666 QALDCLKNAKT
+666 QALDCLKNA
-677 EADKKRCVKDLP
+677 R
-689 KDLQKKVLAKESVKA
+689 
-704 YLDCVSKARNEKEKK
+704 
-719 ECEKLLTP
+719 
-727 EAKKKLEQQ
+727 
-736 VLDCLKNAK
+736 
-745 TDEERK
+745 
-751 KCLKDLPKDLQ
+751 
-762 SDILAKESLKAYK
+762 
-775 DCVSQA
+775 
-781 KTEAEKK
+781 TEAE
-788 ECEKLLTPE
+788 
-797 AKKLL
+797 
-802 EEEAKE
+802 
-808 SVKAYLDCVSQAK
+808 
-821 TEAEKKECEKL
+821 
-832 LTPEAKKKLEE
+832 
-843 AKKSVK
+843 
-849 AYLDCVSQ
+849 
-857 AKTEAEKKE
+857 
-866 CEKLLTPEAKKLL
+866 
-879 EQQALDCLKNAK
+879 
-891 TEADKKRCVKD
+891 KKRCVKD

-927 KNEAEKKECE
+927 RNEKEKKECE
-937 KLLTPEA
+937 KLLTPEEK
-944 RKLLEEAKES
+944 KLLEEAKER

-981 AKKLL
+981 ARKLL
-986 EQQALDCLKNAK
+986 EQEVKK
-998 TDEERNECLKNIPQ
+998 
-1012 DLQKELLADMSVK
+1012 SVK
-1025 AYKNCVSKA
+1025 AYLDCVSKA
-1034 RNEKEKK
+1034 RNEKEKQECEK
-1041 ECEKLLTP
+1041 LLTPEAKKLLEEAKESLKAYKDCLSQARNEEEKQECEKLLTP
-1049 EARKFLAK
+1049 EARRFLAK

-1068 CLKNADPNDRAA
+1068 CLKNADPNNRAA

-1109 KTAMTDEEK
+1109 KTARTDEEK

-1133 NKRTQNKQNQL
+1133 NKRTQSKQNQL

-1164 DQQAIEQCLEGLS
+1164 DQEAIEQCLEGLS

-1288 KSEKSTAKTKA
+1288 KSKKSTAEAKV

-1327 GDFVD
+1327 GEFVD

-1339 DKKKAEK
+1339 DKKKTET

-1591 EEITTSPK
+1591 EETTTSPK

>member
-26 EATEINRFE
+26 EATEANHFE

-47 DNSTETQ
+47 DHSAETKS
-54 TNFDGDK
+54 NFDEDR

-102 TQQKNLDEGTQE
+102 TQQKNLDEETQE
-114 LNEEDD
+114 LNEEYD

-129 TQMDLIDDETSKKT
+129 TQTGLIDDETSKKT
-143 QQHSPQDL
+143 QQDSPQDL
-151 SNEEATEVNRFED
+151 SNEEATEANHLED
-164 SLKEESSDHHLD
+164 SSKEESSDNHLD
-176 NPTET
+176 NSAET
-181 KTNFDGDKSEEI
+181 KSNFDEDKLEEI

-266 KERDEK
+266 KERNEK

-410 ELELQKELQ
+410 ELGLQKELQ

-430 EAEKNKCLK
+430 EAEKNECLK
-439 SLSKEAIERLKQQAL
+439 GLSKEAIERLKQQAL

-507 KLLTPEAKKKLEQQ
+507 KLLTPEARKKLEQQ

-584 KLLEEEAKESVKAY
+584 KLLEEEAKESVRAY
-598 LDCVSQAKTEAE
+598 LDCVSQARTEAE

-636 LDCVSQAKTEAEKKE
+636 LDCVSQAKNEAEKKE

-666 QALDCLKNAKT
+666 
-677 EADKKRCVKDLP
+677 EV
-689 KDLQKKVLAKESVKA
+689 
-704 YLDCVSKARNEKEKK
+704 
-719 ECEKLLTP
+719 
-727 EAKKKLEQQ
+727 
-736 VLDCLKNAK
+736 
-745 TDEERK
+745 
-751 KCLKDLPKDLQ
+751 
-762 SDILAKESLKAYK
+762 
-775 DCVSQA
+775 
-781 KTEAEKK
+781 
-788 ECEKLLTPE
+788 
-797 AKKLL
+797 
-802 EEEAKE
+802 
-808 SVKAYLDCVSQAK
+808 
-821 TEAEKKECEKL
+821 
-832 LTPEAKKKLEE
+832 
-843 AKKSVK
+843 KKSVK
-849 AYLDCVSQ
+849 AYLDCVS
-857 AKTEAEKKE
+857 
-866 CEKLLTPEAKKLL
+866 
-879 EQQALDCLKNAK
+879 
-891 TEADKKRCVKD
+891 R
-902 LPKDLQKKVLAKE
+902 
-915 SVKAYLDCVSRA
+915 
-927 KNEAEKKECE
+927 
-937 KLLTPEA
+937 
-944 RKLLEEAKES
+944 
-954 LKAYK
+954 
-959 DCLSQAR
+959 
-966 NEEERRACE
+966 
-975 KLLTPE
+975 
-981 AKKLL
+981 
-986 EQQALDCLKNAK
+986 
-998 TDEERNECLKNIPQ
+998 
-1012 DLQKELLADMSVK
+1012 
-1025 AYKNCVSKA
+1025 A
-1034 RNEKEKK
+1034 RNEKEKQ

-1049 EARKFLAK
+1049 EARKFLEK

-1094 KYLQEAREKAVLDCL
+1094 KYLQEAREKAVADCL
-1109 KTAMTDEEK
+1109 AMAKTDEEK

-1164 DQQAIEQCLEGLS
+1164 DQEAIEQCLEGLS

-1196 IYSDLRNRKTFDN
+1196 IYSELRNRKTFDN

-1214 YPLLPMDFKNG
+1214 YPLLPMGFKNG

-1288 KSEKSTAKTKA
+1288 KSKKSTAEAKA

-1339 DKKKAEK
+1339 DKKKEEK

>member
-26 EATEINRFE
+26 ETTEANHFE
-35 DSSKEESSDNHL
+35 DSSKESKESSDHHL
-47 DNSTETQ
+47 DNPTETK
-54 TNFDGDK
+54 TNFDEYK
-61 LEETQTQI
+61 SEETQTQM
-69 DSGGNETSE
+69 DSRGNETSE

-89 KKARKLVDNKRPF
+89 KKARRLVDDKRPF
-102 TQQKNLDEGTQE
+102 TQQKNLDEEIQE
-114 LNEEDD
+114 PNEEDD
-120 QENNEYQEE
+120 QENNGYQEE
-129 TQMDLIDDETSKKT
+129 TQTDLIDDETSKKT

-151 SNEEATEVNRFED
+151 SNEETTEANHFED
-164 SLKEESSDHHLD
+164 SLKESKESSDQHLD

-181 KTNFDGDKSEEI
+181 KTNFDEYKSEEI

-221 VIILFSRSIFHYFMP
+221 VIILFSRSIFHYFIP

-266 KERDEK
+266 KERNEK
-272 GNMIDKNLFFND
+272 GNMIDKNLFLND

-330 QDQMKKTLEA
+330 QAQMKKTLEA
-340 YKDCIKNAKTE
+340 YNDCIKNAKTE

-382 LKNAKTDEERNECLK
+382 LKNAKTDEERNDCLK
-397 LINDPEIREKFRK
+397 LINDPEVREKFRK
-410 ELELQKELQ
+410 ELGIQKELQ

-430 EAEKNKCLK
+430 EAEKNECLK
-439 SLSKEAIERLKQQAL
+439 GLSKEAIERLKQQAL

-521 VLDCLKNAKTDEE
+521 VLDCLKNAKTDGE

-651 CEKLLTPEAKKLLEQ
+651 CEKLLTPEARKLLEQ
-666 QALDCLKNAKT
+666 
-677 EADKKRCVKDLP
+677 EV
-689 KDLQKKVLAKESVKA
+689 
-704 YLDCVSKARNEKEKK
+704 
-719 ECEKLLTP
+719 
-727 EAKKKLEQQ
+727 
-736 VLDCLKNAK
+736 
-745 TDEERK
+745 
-751 KCLKDLPKDLQ
+751 
-762 SDILAKESLKAYK
+762 
-775 DCVSQA
+775 
-781 KTEAEKK
+781 
-788 ECEKLLTPE
+788 
-797 AKKLL
+797 
-802 EEEAKE
+802 
-808 SVKAYLDCVSQAK
+808 
-821 TEAEKKECEKL
+821 
-832 LTPEAKKKLEE
+832 
-843 AKKSVK
+843 KKSVK
-849 AYLDCVSQ
+849 AYLDCVS
-857 AKTEAEKKE
+857 
-866 CEKLLTPEAKKLL
+866 
-879 EQQALDCLKNAK
+879 
-891 TEADKKRCVKD
+891 R
-902 LPKDLQKKVLAKE
+902 
-915 SVKAYLDCVSRA
+915 
-927 KNEAEKKECE
+927 
-937 KLLTPEA
+937 
-944 RKLLEEAKES
+944 
-954 LKAYK
+954 
-959 DCLSQAR
+959 
-966 NEEERRACE
+966 
-975 KLLTPE
+975 
-981 AKKLL
+981 
-986 EQQALDCLKNAK
+986 
-998 TDEERNECLKNIPQ
+998 
-1012 DLQKELLADMSVK
+1012 
-1025 AYKNCVSKA
+1025 A
-1034 RNEKEKK
+1034 RNEKEKQ

-1109 KTAMTDEEK
+1109 KTARTDEEK

-1133 NKRTQNKQNQL
+1133 NKRTQSKQNQL

-1164 DQQAIEQCLEGLS
+1164 DQEAIEQCLEGLS

-1288 KSEKSTAKTKA
+1288 KSKKSTTEAKA

-1327 GDFVD
+1327 GEFVD

-1339 DKKKAEK
+1339 DKKKTET

>member
-1 MNEENDKLETSKK
+1 MASKTS
-14 TQQHSPQDLSNE
+14 PSNLL
-26 EATEINRFE
+26 F
-35 DSSKEESSDNHL
+35 
-47 DNSTETQ
+47 
-54 TNFDGDK
+54 
-61 LEETQTQI
+61 
-69 DSGGNETSE
+69 
-78 SSNGSL
+78 
-84 ADKLF
+84 KLF

-102 TQQKNLDEGTQE
+102 TQQKNLDEETQE
-114 LNEEDD
+114 PNEEDD
-120 QENNEYQEE
+120 QENNGYQEE

-151 SNEEATEVNRFED
+151 SNEEATEANHFED
-164 SLKEESSDHHLD
+164 SSKESKESSDHHLD

-181 KTNFDGDKSEEI
+181 KTNFDEYKSEEI

-221 VIILFSRSIFHYFMP
+221 VIILFSRSIFHYFIP

-266 KERDEK
+266 KERNEK
-272 GNMIDKNLFFND
+272 GNMIDKNLFLND

-303 PLRAFYEC
+303 PLKAFYEC

-340 YKDCIKNAKTE
+340 YNDCIKNAKTE

-382 LKNAKTDEERNECLK
+382 LKNAKTDEERNDCLK
-397 LINDPEIREKFRK
+397 LINDPEVREKFRK

-419 EYKDCIKNAKT
+419 GYKDCIKNAKT
-430 EAEKNKCLK
+430 EAEKNECLK
-439 SLSKEAIERLKQQAL
+439 GLSKEAIERLKQQAL
-454 DCLKNAKTDEERNE
+454 DCLKNAKTDEERKK

-492 CVSKARN
+492 CVSQAKTEA
-499 EKEKKECE
+499 EKKECE
-507 KLLTPEAKKKLEQQ
+507 KLLTPEAKKLLEQQ
-521 VLDCLKNAKTDEE
+521 VLDCLKSAKTDEE

-584 KLLEEEAKESVKAY
+584 KLLEE
-598 LDCVSQAKTEAE
+598 
-610 KKECE
+610 
-615 KLLTPEA
+615 
-622 KKKLEEAKKSVKAY
+622 
-636 LDCVSQAKTEAEKKE
+636 
-651 CEKLLTPEAKKLLEQ
+651 
-666 QALDCLKNAKT
+666 
-677 EADKKRCVKDLP
+677 
-689 KDLQKKVLAKESVKA
+689 
-704 YLDCVSKARNEKEKK
+704 
-719 ECEKLLTP
+719 
-727 EAKKKLEQQ
+727 
-736 VLDCLKNAK
+736 
-745 TDEERK
+745 
-751 KCLKDLPKDLQ
+751 
-762 SDILAKESLKAYK
+762 
-775 DCVSQA
+775 
-781 KTEAEKK
+781 
-788 ECEKLLTPE
+788 
-797 AKKLL
+797 
-802 EEEAKE
+802 
-808 SVKAYLDCVSQAK
+808 
-821 TEAEKKECEKL
+821 
-832 LTPEAKKKLEE
+832 
-843 AKKSVK
+843 
-849 AYLDCVSQ
+849 
-857 AKTEAEKKE
+857 
-866 CEKLLTPEAKKLL
+866 
-879 EQQALDCLKNAK
+879 
-891 TEADKKRCVKD
+891 
-902 LPKDLQKKVLAKE
+902 
-915 SVKAYLDCVSRA
+915 
-927 KNEAEKKECE
+927 
-937 KLLTPEA
+937 
-944 RKLLEEAKES
+944 AKES

-981 AKKLL
+981 ARKLL
-986 EQQALDCLKNAK
+986 EQEVKK
-998 TDEERNECLKNIPQ
+998 
-1012 DLQKELLADMSVK
+1012 SVK
-1025 AYKNCVSKA
+1025 AYLDCVSRA
-1034 RNEKEKK
+1034 RNEKEKQECEK
-1041 ECEKLLTP
+1041 LLTPEARKFLAKQVLSCLEKARNEEERKACLKNIPKDLQKNVLAKESLKAYKDCLSQARNEEERRACEKLLTPEARKLLEQEVKKSVKAYLDCVSRARNEKEKQECEKLLTP

-1109 KTAMTDEEK
+1109 KTARTDEEK

-1133 NKRTQNKQNQL
+1133 NKRTQSKQNQL

-1164 DQQAIEQCLEGLS
+1164 DQEAIEQCLEGLS

-1288 KSEKSTAKTKA
+1288 KSKKSATEAKA

-1327 GDFVD
+1327 GKFVD
-1332 ENGNPID
+1332 ENGNPVD
-1339 DKKKAEK
+1339 DKKKAET

>member
-1 MNEENDKLETSKK
+1 
-14 TQQHSPQDLSNE
+14 
-26 EATEINRFE
+26 
-35 DSSKEESSDNHL
+35 
-47 DNSTETQ
+47 
-54 TNFDGDK
+54 
-61 LEETQTQI
+61 
-69 DSGGNETSE
+69 
-78 SSNGSL
+78 
-84 ADKLF
+84 
-89 KKARKLVDNKRPF
+89 
-102 TQQKNLDEGTQE
+102 
-114 LNEEDD
+114 
-120 QENNEYQEE
+120 
-129 TQMDLIDDETSKKT
+129 
-143 QQHSPQDL
+143 
-151 SNEEATEVNRFED
+151 
-164 SLKEESSDHHLD
+164 
-176 NPTET
+176 
-181 KTNFDGDKSEEI
+181 
-193 TNDSN
+193 
-198 DQEIIKGSKK
+198 
-208 KYIIGGIVVAVLI
+208 
-221 VIILFSRSIFHYFMP
+221 
-236 LEDKSSR
+236 
-243 FSKDRNLYVNDEIQ
+243 
-257 IRQEYNRLL
+257 
-266 KERDEK
+266 
-272 GNMIDKNLFFND
+272 
-284 DPNRT
+284 
-289 LYNYLNIAEIEDKN
+289 
-303 PLRAFYEC
+303 
-311 ISNGGNYE
+311 
-319 ECLKLIKDKKL
+319 
-330 QDQMKKTLEA
+330 
-340 YKDCIKNAKTE
+340 
-351 EERIKCLDLIK
+351 
-362 DENLKK
+362 
-368 SLLNQQKVQVALDC
+368 
-382 LKNAKTDEERNECLK
+382 
-397 LINDPEIREKFRK
+397 
-410 ELELQKELQ
+410 
-419 EYKDCIKNAKT
+419 
-430 EAEKNKCLK
+430 
-439 SLSKEAIERLKQQAL
+439 
-454 DCLKNAKTDEERNE
+454 
-468 CLKNIP
+468 
-474 QDLQKELLADMSV
+474 
-487 KAYKD
+487 
-492 CVSKARN
+492 
-499 EKEKKECE
+499 
-507 KLLTPEAKKKLEQQ
+507 
-521 VLDCLKNAKTDEE
+521 
-534 RKKCLKDLPKDLQS
+534 
-548 DILAKESLK
+548 
-557 AYKDCVS
+557 
-564 QAKTEA
+564 
-570 EKKEC
+570 
-575 EKLLTPEAK
+575 
-584 KLLEEEAKESVKAY
+584 
-598 LDCVSQAKTEAE
+598 
-610 KKECE
+610 
-615 KLLTPEA
+615 
-622 KKKLEEAKKSVKAY
+622 
-636 LDCVSQAKTEAEKKE
+636 
-651 CEKLLTPEAKKLLEQ
+651 
-666 QALDCLKNAKT
+666 
-677 EADKKRCVKDLP
+677 
-689 KDLQKKVLAKESVKA
+689 
-704 YLDCVSKARNEKEKK
+704 
-719 ECEKLLTP
+719 
-727 EAKKKLEQQ
+727 
-736 VLDCLKNAK
+736 
-745 TDEERK
+745 
-751 KCLKDLPKDLQ
+751 
-762 SDILAKESLKAYK
+762 
-775 DCVSQA
+775 
-781 KTEAEKK
+781 
-788 ECEKLLTPE
+788 
-797 AKKLL
+797 
-802 EEEAKE
+802 
-808 SVKAYLDCVSQAK
+808 
-821 TEAEKKECEKL
+821 
-832 LTPEAKKKLEE
+832 
-843 AKKSVK
+843 
-849 AYLDCVSQ
+849 
-857 AKTEAEKKE
+857 
-866 CEKLLTPEAKKLL
+866 
-879 EQQALDCLKNAK
+879 
-891 TEADKKRCVKD
+891 
-902 LPKDLQKKVLAKE
+902 
-915 SVKAYLDCVSRA
+915 KAYLDCVSRA
-927 KNEAEKKECE
+927 
-937 KLLTPEA
+937 
-944 RKLLEEAKES
+944 
-954 LKAYK
+954 
-959 DCLSQAR
+959 
-966 NEEERRACE
+966 
-975 KLLTPE
+975 
-981 AKKLL
+981 
-986 EQQALDCLKNAK
+986 
-998 TDEERNECLKNIPQ
+998 
-1012 DLQKELLADMSVK
+1012 
-1025 AYKNCVSKA
+1025 
-1034 RNEKEKK
+1034 RNEKEKQ

-1049 EARKFLAK
+1049 EARKFLEK
-1057 ELQQKDKAIKD
+1057 QRQQKDKAIKD

-1080 IMKCLDGLSDEEKL
+1080 IVKCLDGLSDEEKL
-1094 KYLQEAREKAVLDCL
+1094 KYLQEAREKAVADCL
-1109 KTAMTDEEK
+1109 KTARTDEEK

-1164 DQQAIEQCLEGLS
+1164 DQEAIEQCLEGLS

-1182 LILGIKRQADEVDL
+1182 LILGIKRQADEVDR

-1261 EKTIKDKNLEA
+1261 EKTIKDKSLEA

-1288 KSEKSTAKTKA
+1288 KSEKSTAETKA

-1339 DKKKAEK
+1339 DKKKEEK

>member
-1 MNEENDKLETSKK
+1 
-14 TQQHSPQDLSNE
+14 
-26 EATEINRFE
+26 
-35 DSSKEESSDNHL
+35 
-47 DNSTETQ
+47 
-54 TNFDGDK
+54 
-61 LEETQTQI
+61 
-69 DSGGNETSE
+69 
-78 SSNGSL
+78 
-84 ADKLF
+84 
-89 KKARKLVDNKRPF
+89 
-102 TQQKNLDEGTQE
+102 
-114 LNEEDD
+114 
-120 QENNEYQEE
+120 
-129 TQMDLIDDETSKKT
+129 
-143 QQHSPQDL
+143 
-151 SNEEATEVNRFED
+151 
-164 SLKEESSDHHLD
+164 
-176 NPTET
+176 
-181 KTNFDGDKSEEI
+181 
-193 TNDSN
+193 
-198 DQEIIKGSKK
+198 
-208 KYIIGGIVVAVLI
+208 
-221 VIILFSRSIFHYFMP
+221 
-236 LEDKSSR
+236 
-243 FSKDRNLYVNDEIQ
+243 
-257 IRQEYNRLL
+257 
-266 KERDEK
+266 
-272 GNMIDKNLFFND
+272 
-284 DPNRT
+284 
-289 LYNYLNIAEIEDKN
+289 
-303 PLRAFYEC
+303 
-311 ISNGGNYE
+311 
-319 ECLKLIKDKKL
+319 
-330 QDQMKKTLEA
+330 
-340 YKDCIKNAKTE
+340 
-351 EERIKCLDLIK
+351 
-362 DENLKK
+362 
-368 SLLNQQKVQVALDC
+368 
-382 LKNAKTDEERNECLK
+382 
-397 LINDPEIREKFRK
+397 
-410 ELELQKELQ
+410 
-419 EYKDCIKNAKT
+419 
-430 EAEKNKCLK
+430 
-439 SLSKEAIERLKQQAL
+439 
-454 DCLKNAKTDEERNE
+454 
-468 CLKNIP
+468 
-474 QDLQKELLADMSV
+474 
-487 KAYKD
+487 
-492 CVSKARN
+492 
-499 EKEKKECE
+499 CE
-507 KLLTPEAKKKLEQQ
+507 KLLTPEARKL
-521 VLDCLKNAKTDEE
+521 
-534 RKKCLKDLPKDLQS
+534 
-548 DILAKESLK
+548 
-557 AYKDCVS
+557 
-564 QAKTEA
+564 
-570 EKKEC
+570 
-575 EKLLTPEAK
+575 
-584 KLLEEEAKESVKAY
+584 
-598 LDCVSQAKTEAE
+598 
-610 KKECE
+610 
-615 KLLTPEA
+615 
-622 KKKLEEAKKSVKAY
+622 LEEAKKSVKAY
-636 LDCVSQAKTEAEKKE
+636 LDCVSRARNEKEKQECEKLLTPEARKLLENQALDCLKNAKTEAEKKRCVKDLPKDLQKKVLAKESVRVYLDCVSKAKNEAEKKE
-651 CEKLLTPEAKKLLEQ
+651 CEKLLTPEARKLLEEAKESVKAYKDCVSRARNEKEKQECEKLLTPEARKLLEQ
-666 QALDCLKNAKT
+666 EVKKSVKAYLDCVSRARNEKEKQECEKLLTPEARKFLENQALDCLKNAKT
-677 EADKKRCVKDLP
+677 EAEKKRCVKDLP

-704 YLDCVSKARNEKEKK
+704 YKDCVSRARNEKEKQ

-727 EAKKKLEQQ
+727 EARKL
-736 VLDCLKNAK
+736 
-745 TDEERK
+745 
-751 KCLKDLPKDLQ
+751 
-762 SDILAKESLKAYK
+762 
-775 DCVSQA
+775 
-781 KTEAEKK
+781 
-788 ECEKLLTPE
+788 
-797 AKKLL
+797 
-802 EEEAKE
+802 
-808 SVKAYLDCVSQAK
+808 
-821 TEAEKKECEKL
+821 
-832 LTPEAKKKLEE
+832 LEE

-849 AYLDCVSQ
+849 AYLDCVSR
-857 AKTEAEKKE
+857 ARNEKEKQE
-866 CEKLLTPEAKKLL
+866 CEKLLTPEARKLL
-879 EQQALDCLKNAK
+879 EEAK
-891 TEADKKRCVKD
+891 K
-902 LPKDLQKKVLAKE
+902 

-927 KNEAEKKECE
+927 RNEKEKQECE

-966 NEEERRACE
+966 NETERRACE

-981 AKKLL
+981 ARKLL
-986 EQQALDCLKNAK
+986 EQEVKK
-998 TDEERNECLKNIPQ
+998 
-1012 DLQKELLADMSVK
+1012 SVK
-1025 AYKNCVSKA
+1025 AYLDCVSRA
-1034 RNEKEKK
+1034 RNEKEKQ

-1049 EARKFLAK
+1049 EARKFLEK
-1057 ELQQKDKAIKD
+1057 QRQQKDKAIKD

-1109 KTAMTDEEK
+1109 KTARTDEEK

-1133 NKRTQNKQNQL
+1133 NKKAQNKQNQL

-1164 DQQAIEQCLEGLS
+1164 DQEAIEQCLEGLS

-1182 LILGIKRQADEVDL
+1182 LILGIKRQADEVDR
-1196 IYSDLRNRKTFDN
+1196 IYSDLRSRKTFDN

-1261 EKTIKDKNLEA
+1261 EKTIKDKSLEA
-1272 KLAKALGGNKK
+1272 KLAKALGGDKK

-1288 KSEKSTAKTKA
+1288 KSKKPTAETKA
-1299 ESNKIDKDVA
+1299 ESNEIDKDVA

-1327 GDFVD
+1327 GGFVD

-1339 DKKKAEK
+1339 DKKKEEK

>member
-1 MNEENDKLETSKK
+1 
-14 TQQHSPQDLSNE
+14 
-26 EATEINRFE
+26 
-35 DSSKEESSDNHL
+35 
-47 DNSTETQ
+47 
-54 TNFDGDK
+54 
-61 LEETQTQI
+61 
-69 DSGGNETSE
+69 
-78 SSNGSL
+78 
-84 ADKLF
+84 
-89 KKARKLVDNKRPF
+89 
-102 TQQKNLDEGTQE
+102 
-114 LNEEDD
+114 
-120 QENNEYQEE
+120 
-129 TQMDLIDDETSKKT
+129 
-143 QQHSPQDL
+143 
-151 SNEEATEVNRFED
+151 
-164 SLKEESSDHHLD
+164 
-176 NPTET
+176 
-181 KTNFDGDKSEEI
+181 
-193 TNDSN
+193 
-198 DQEIIKGSKK
+198 
-208 KYIIGGIVVAVLI
+208 
-221 VIILFSRSIFHYFMP
+221 SR
-236 LEDKSSR
+236 
-243 FSKDRNLYVNDEIQ
+243 
-257 IRQEYNRLL
+257 
-266 KERDEK
+266 
-272 GNMIDKNLFFND
+272 
-284 DPNRT
+284 
-289 LYNYLNIAEIEDKN
+289 
-303 PLRAFYEC
+303 
-311 ISNGGNYE
+311 
-319 ECLKLIKDKKL
+319 
-330 QDQMKKTLEA
+330 
-340 YKDCIKNAKTE
+340 
-351 EERIKCLDLIK
+351 
-362 DENLKK
+362 
-368 SLLNQQKVQVALDC
+368 
-382 LKNAKTDEERNECLK
+382 
-397 LINDPEIREKFRK
+397 
-410 ELELQKELQ
+410 
-419 EYKDCIKNAKT
+419 
-430 EAEKNKCLK
+430 
-439 SLSKEAIERLKQQAL
+439 
-454 DCLKNAKTDEERNE
+454 
-468 CLKNIP
+468 
-474 QDLQKELLADMSV
+474 
-487 KAYKD
+487 
-492 CVSKARN
+492 ARN

-507 KLLTPEAKKKLEQQ
+507 KLLTPEAKKLLEEAKKSVKAYLDCVSQAKNEAEKKECEKLLTPEAKKLLEEAKESLKAYKDCVSRARNEKEKKECEKLLTPEAKKLLEQQ
-521 VLDCLKNAKTDEE
+521 ALDCLKNAKTEAE
-534 RKKCLKDLPKDLQS
+534 KKRCVKDLPKDLQKKV
-548 DILAKESLK
+548 LAKESLK

-564 QAKTEA
+564 RARNEKEKKECEKLLTPEAKKLLEEAKKSVKAYLDCVSQAKNEA

-622 KKKLEEAKKSVKAY
+622 KK
-636 LDCVSQAKTEAEKKE
+636 
-651 CEKLLTPEAKKLLEQ
+651 
-666 QALDCLKNAKT
+666 
-677 EADKKRCVKDLP
+677 
-689 KDLQKKVLAKESVKA
+689 
-704 YLDCVSKARNEKEKK
+704 
-719 ECEKLLTP
+719 
-727 EAKKKLEQQ
+727 
-736 VLDCLKNAK
+736 
-745 TDEERK
+745 
-751 KCLKDLPKDLQ
+751 
-762 SDILAKESLKAYK
+762 
-775 DCVSQA
+775 
-781 KTEAEKK
+781 
-788 ECEKLLTPE
+788 
-797 AKKLL
+797 LL

-821 TEAEKKECEKL
+821 
-832 LTPEAKKKLEE
+832 
-843 AKKSVK
+843 
-849 AYLDCVSQ
+849 
-857 AKTEAEKKE
+857 
-866 CEKLLTPEAKKLL
+866 
-879 EQQALDCLKNAK
+879 
-891 TEADKKRCVKD
+891 
-902 LPKDLQKKVLAKE
+902 
-915 SVKAYLDCVSRA
+915 
-927 KNEAEKKECE
+927 NEA
-937 KLLTPEA
+937 
-944 RKLLEEAKES
+944 
-954 LKAYK
+954 
-959 DCLSQAR
+959 
-966 NEEERRACE
+966 
-975 KLLTPE
+975 
-981 AKKLL
+981 
-986 EQQALDCLKNAK
+986 
-998 TDEERNECLKNIPQ
+998 
-1012 DLQKELLADMSVK
+1012 
-1025 AYKNCVSKA
+1025 
-1034 RNEKEKK
+1034 EKK

-1109 KTAMTDEEK
+1109 KTARTDEEK

-1133 NKRTQNKQNQL
+1133 NKRTQSKQNQL

-1288 KSEKSTAKTKA
+1288 KSKKSTAEAKV

-1319 LKNKKEKS
+1319 LKNKKEKN
-1327 GDFVD
+1327 GEFVD

>member
-1 MNEENDKLETSKK
+1 
-14 TQQHSPQDLSNE
+14 
-26 EATEINRFE
+26 
-35 DSSKEESSDNHL
+35 
-47 DNSTETQ
+47 
-54 TNFDGDK
+54 
-61 LEETQTQI
+61 
-69 DSGGNETSE
+69 
-78 SSNGSL
+78 
-84 ADKLF
+84 
-89 KKARKLVDNKRPF
+89 
-102 TQQKNLDEGTQE
+102 
-114 LNEEDD
+114 
-120 QENNEYQEE
+120 
-129 TQMDLIDDETSKKT
+129 
-143 QQHSPQDL
+143 
-151 SNEEATEVNRFED
+151 
-164 SLKEESSDHHLD
+164 
-176 NPTET
+176 
-181 KTNFDGDKSEEI
+181 
-193 TNDSN
+193 
-198 DQEIIKGSKK
+198 
-208 KYIIGGIVVAVLI
+208 
-221 VIILFSRSIFHYFMP
+221 
-236 LEDKSSR
+236 
-243 FSKDRNLYVNDEIQ
+243 
-257 IRQEYNRLL
+257 
-266 KERDEK
+266 
-272 GNMIDKNLFFND
+272 
-284 DPNRT
+284 
-289 LYNYLNIAEIEDKN
+289 
-303 PLRAFYEC
+303 
-311 ISNGGNYE
+311 
-319 ECLKLIKDKKL
+319 
-330 QDQMKKTLEA
+330 
-340 YKDCIKNAKTE
+340 
-351 EERIKCLDLIK
+351 
-362 DENLKK
+362 
-368 SLLNQQKVQVALDC
+368 
-382 LKNAKTDEERNECLK
+382 
-397 LINDPEIREKFRK
+397 
-410 ELELQKELQ
+410 
-419 EYKDCIKNAKT
+419 
-430 EAEKNKCLK
+430 
-439 SLSKEAIERLKQQAL
+439 
-454 DCLKNAKTDEERNE
+454 
-468 CLKNIP
+468 
-474 QDLQKELLADMSV
+474 
-487 KAYKD
+487 YKD
-492 CVSKARN
+492 CVSRARN
-499 EKEKKECE
+499 EKEK
-507 KLLTPEAKKKLEQQ
+507 Q
-521 VLDCLKNAKTDEE
+521 
-534 RKKCLKDLPKDLQS
+534 
-548 DILAKESLK
+548 
-557 AYKDCVS
+557 
-564 QAKTEA
+564 
-570 EKKEC
+570 
-575 EKLLTPEAK
+575 
-584 KLLEEEAKESVKAY
+584 
-598 LDCVSQAKTEAE
+598 
-610 KKECE
+610 
-615 KLLTPEA
+615 
-622 KKKLEEAKKSVKAY
+622 
-636 LDCVSQAKTEAEKKE
+636 
-651 CEKLLTPEAKKLLEQ
+651 
-666 QALDCLKNAKT
+666 
-677 EADKKRCVKDLP
+677 
-689 KDLQKKVLAKESVKA
+689 
-704 YLDCVSKARNEKEKK
+704 
-719 ECEKLLTP
+719 
-727 EAKKKLEQQ
+727 
-736 VLDCLKNAK
+736 
-745 TDEERK
+745 
-751 KCLKDLPKDLQ
+751 
-762 SDILAKESLKAYK
+762 
-775 DCVSQA
+775 
-781 KTEAEKK
+781 
-788 ECEKLLTPE
+788 
-797 AKKLL
+797 
-802 EEEAKE
+802 
-808 SVKAYLDCVSQAK
+808 
-821 TEAEKKECEKL
+821 
-832 LTPEAKKKLEE
+832 
-843 AKKSVK
+843 
-849 AYLDCVSQ
+849 
-857 AKTEAEKKE
+857 
-866 CEKLLTPEAKKLL
+866 
-879 EQQALDCLKNAK
+879 
-891 TEADKKRCVKD
+891 
-902 LPKDLQKKVLAKE
+902 
-915 SVKAYLDCVSRA
+915 
-927 KNEAEKKECE
+927 ECE

-944 RKLLEEAKES
+944 RKLLEQEV
-954 LKAYK
+954 
-959 DCLSQAR
+959 
-966 NEEERRACE
+966 
-975 KLLTPE
+975 
-981 AKKLL
+981 KK
-986 EQQALDCLKNAK
+986 
-998 TDEERNECLKNIPQ
+998 
-1012 DLQKELLADMSVK
+1012 SVK
-1025 AYKNCVSKA
+1025 AYLDCVSRA

-1049 EARKFLAK
+1049 EARKLLENQALDCLKNAKTEAEKKRCVKDLPKDLQKKVLAKKSVKAYLDCVSRARNEKEKQECEKLLTPEARKLLEEAKKSVKAYLDCVSRARNEKEKQECEKLLTPEARKLLEESKKSVKAYLDCVSKAKNEAERKECEKLLTPEARKLLEQEVKKSVKAYLDCVSRARNEKEKQECEKLLTPEARKFLEK

-1109 KTAMTDEEK
+1109 KTARTDEEK

-1133 NKRTQNKQNQL
+1133 NKKAQNQPNQL

-1164 DQQAIEQCLEGLS
+1164 DQEAIEQCLEGLS

-1182 LILGIKRQADEVDL
+1182 LILGIKRQADEVDR
-1196 IYSDLRNRKTFDN
+1196 IYSDLRSRKTFDN

-1288 KSEKSTAKTKA
+1288 KSKKPTAETKA

-1339 DKKKAEK
+1339 DKKKEEK

>member
-1 MNEENDKLETSKK
+1 MFHEKDC
-14 TQQHSPQDLSNE
+14 
-26 EATEINRFE
+26 
-35 DSSKEESSDNHL
+35 
-47 DNSTETQ
+47 
-54 TNFDGDK
+54 
-61 LEETQTQI
+61 
-69 DSGGNETSE
+69 
-78 SSNGSL
+78 L
-84 ADKLF
+84 ADLEFLNLGNPLSLTLKASFKALSTFMRDCWAITLLKLNPLAF
-89 KKARKLVDNKRPF
+89 KWCLIAAKNEAERKECEKLLTPEARKL
-102 TQQKNLDEGTQE
+102 L
-114 LNEEDD
+114 
-120 QENNEYQEE
+120 
-129 TQMDLIDDETSKKT
+129 
-143 QQHSPQDL
+143 
-151 SNEEATEVNRFED
+151 EEA
-164 SLKEESSDHHLD
+164 
-176 NPTET
+176 
-181 KTNFDGDKSEEI
+181 
-193 TNDSN
+193 
-198 DQEIIKGSKK
+198 KK
-208 KYIIGGIVVAVLI
+208 
-221 VIILFSRSIFHYFMP
+221 
-236 LEDKSSR
+236 
-243 FSKDRNLYVNDEIQ
+243 
-257 IRQEYNRLL
+257 
-266 KERDEK
+266 
-272 GNMIDKNLFFND
+272 
-284 DPNRT
+284 
-289 LYNYLNIAEIEDKN
+289 
-303 PLRAFYEC
+303 
-311 ISNGGNYE
+311 
-319 ECLKLIKDKKL
+319 
-330 QDQMKKTLEA
+330 
-340 YKDCIKNAKTE
+340 
-351 EERIKCLDLIK
+351 
-362 DENLKK
+362 
-368 SLLNQQKVQVALDC
+368 
-382 LKNAKTDEERNECLK
+382 
-397 LINDPEIREKFRK
+397 
-410 ELELQKELQ
+410 
-419 EYKDCIKNAKT
+419 
-430 EAEKNKCLK
+430 
-439 SLSKEAIERLKQQAL
+439 
-454 DCLKNAKTDEERNE
+454 
-468 CLKNIP
+468 
-474 QDLQKELLADMSV
+474 SV

-492 CVSKARN
+492 CVSRARN

-507 KLLTPEAKKKLEQQ
+507 KLLTPEARKLLEQE
-521 VLDCLKNAKTDEE
+521 V
-534 RKKCLKDLPKDLQS
+534 KKS
-548 DILAKESLK
+548 VK

-564 QAKTEA
+564 RARNEK

-575 EKLLTPEAK
+575 EKLLTPEAR
-584 KLLEEEAKESVKAY
+584 KLLENQALDCLKNAKTEAEKKRCVKDLPKDLQKKVLAKESVRVYLDCVSRARNEKEKKECEKLLTPEARKLLEEAKESVKAY

-610 KKECE
+610 KQECE

-622 KKKLEEAKKSVKAY
+622 R
-636 LDCVSQAKTEAEKKE
+636 
-651 CEKLLTPEAKKLLEQ
+651 KLLE
-666 QALDCLKNAKT
+666 
-677 EADKKRCVKDLP
+677 E
-689 KDLQKKVLAKESVKA
+689 AKESVKA
-704 YLDCVSKARNEKEKK
+704 YKDCVSRARNEKEKK

-727 EAKKKLEQQ
+727 EA
-736 VLDCLKNAK
+736 
-745 TDEERK
+745 R
-751 KCLKDLPKDLQ
+751 
-762 SDILAKESLKAYK
+762 
-775 DCVSQA
+775 
-781 KTEAEKK
+781 
-788 ECEKLLTPE
+788 
-797 AKKLL
+797 KLL
-802 EEEAKE
+802 EE
-808 SVKAYLDCVSQAK
+808 S
-821 TEAEKKECEKL
+821 
-832 LTPEAKKKLEE
+832 
-843 AKKSVK
+843 KKSVK
-849 AYLDCVSQ
+849 AYLDCVS
-857 AKTEAEKKE
+857 K
-866 CEKLLTPEAKKLL
+866 
-879 EQQALDCLKNAK
+879 
-891 TEADKKRCVKD
+891 
-902 LPKDLQKKVLAKE
+902 
-915 SVKAYLDCVSRA
+915 A
-927 KNEAEKKECE
+927 KNEAERKECE

-966 NEEERRACE
+966 NETERRACE

-981 AKKLL
+981 ARKLL
-986 EQQALDCLKNAK
+986 EQEVKK
-998 TDEERNECLKNIPQ
+998 
-1012 DLQKELLADMSVK
+1012 SVK
-1025 AYKNCVSKA
+1025 AYLDCVSRA
-1034 RNEKEKK
+1034 RNEKEKQ

-1049 EARKFLAK
+1049 EARKFLEK
-1057 ELQQKDKAIKD
+1057 QRQQKDKAIKD

-1109 KTAMTDEEK
+1109 KTARTDEEK

-1133 NKRTQNKQNQL
+1133 NKKAQNKQNQL

-1164 DQQAIEQCLEGLS
+1164 DQEAIEQCLEGLS

-1182 LILGIKRQADEVDL
+1182 LILGIKRQADEVDR
-1196 IYSDLRNRKTFDN
+1196 IYSDLRSRKTFDN

-1261 EKTIKDKNLEA
+1261 EKTIKDKSLEA
-1272 KLAKALGGNKK
+1272 KLAKALGGDKK

-1288 KSEKSTAKTKA
+1288 KSKKPTAETKA

-1339 DKKKAEK
+1339 DKKKEEK

>member
-1 MNEENDKLETSKK
+1 MDCVSQARNEKEKQECEKLLT
-14 TQQHSPQDLSNE
+14 P
-26 EATEINRFE
+26 EA
-35 DSSKEESSDNHL
+35 
-47 DNSTETQ
+47 
-54 TNFDGDK
+54 
-61 LEETQTQI
+61 
-69 DSGGNETSE
+69 
-78 SSNGSL
+78 
-84 ADKLF
+84 
-89 KKARKLVDNKRPF
+89 
-102 TQQKNLDEGTQE
+102 
-114 LNEEDD
+114 
-120 QENNEYQEE
+120 
-129 TQMDLIDDETSKKT
+129 
-143 QQHSPQDL
+143 
-151 SNEEATEVNRFED
+151 
-164 SLKEESSDHHLD
+164 
-176 NPTET
+176 
-181 KTNFDGDKSEEI
+181 
-193 TNDSN
+193 
-198 DQEIIKGSKK
+198 
-208 KYIIGGIVVAVLI
+208 
-221 VIILFSRSIFHYFMP
+221 
-236 LEDKSSR
+236 
-243 FSKDRNLYVNDEIQ
+243 
-257 IRQEYNRLL
+257 
-266 KERDEK
+266 
-272 GNMIDKNLFFND
+272 
-284 DPNRT
+284 
-289 LYNYLNIAEIEDKN
+289 
-303 PLRAFYEC
+303 
-311 ISNGGNYE
+311 
-319 ECLKLIKDKKL
+319 KKL
-330 QDQMKKTLEA
+330 LE
-340 YKDCIKNAKTE
+340 
-351 EERIKCLDLIK
+351 
-362 DENLKK
+362 
-368 SLLNQQKVQVALDC
+368 
-382 LKNAKTDEERNECLK
+382 
-397 LINDPEIREKFRK
+397 
-410 ELELQKELQ
+410 
-419 EYKDCIKNAKT
+419 
-430 EAEKNKCLK
+430 
-439 SLSKEAIERLKQQAL
+439 QQAL
-454 DCLKNAKTDEERNE
+454 DCLKKAKTEADKKR
-468 CLKNIP
+468 CVK
-474 QDLQKELLADMSV
+474 DLPKDSQKKVLAKESV
-487 KAYKD
+487 KAYLD

-507 KLLTPEAKKKLEQQ
+507 KLLTPEAKKLLEEAKESLKAYKDCVSQAKNEAEKQECEKLLTPEAKK
-521 VLDCLKNAKTDEE
+521 LLEEAKESLKAYKDCVSQAKTEAE
-534 RKKCLKDLPKDLQS
+534 RKECEKLLTPEAKKLLEEAKESLKAYKDCVSQAKTEAEKQECEKL
-548 DILAKESLK
+548 LTPEAKKLLEEAKESLK

-584 KLLEEEAKESVKAY
+584 KLLEEEV
-598 LDCVSQAKTEAE
+598 
-610 KKECE
+610 
-615 KLLTPEA
+615 
-622 KKKLEEAKKSVKAY
+622 KKSVKAY
-636 LDCVSQAKTEAEKKE
+636 LDCVSQA
-651 CEKLLTPEAKKLLEQ
+651 
-666 QALDCLKNAKT
+666 
-677 EADKKRCVKDLP
+677 
-689 KDLQKKVLAKESVKA
+689 
-704 YLDCVSKARNEKEKK
+704 RNEKEK
-719 ECEKLLTP
+719 
-727 EAKKKLEQQ
+727 Q
-736 VLDCLKNAK
+736 
-745 TDEERK
+745 
-751 KCLKDLPKDLQ
+751 
-762 SDILAKESLKAYK
+762 
-775 DCVSQA
+775 
-781 KTEAEKK
+781 
-788 ECEKLLTPE
+788 
-797 AKKLL
+797 
-802 EEEAKE
+802 
-808 SVKAYLDCVSQAK
+808 
-821 TEAEKKECEKL
+821 
-832 LTPEAKKKLEE
+832 
-843 AKKSVK
+843 
-849 AYLDCVSQ
+849 
-857 AKTEAEKKE
+857 
-866 CEKLLTPEAKKLL
+866 
-879 EQQALDCLKNAK
+879 
-891 TEADKKRCVKD
+891 
-902 LPKDLQKKVLAKE
+902 
-915 SVKAYLDCVSRA
+915 
-927 KNEAEKKECE
+927 
-937 KLLTPEA
+937 
-944 RKLLEEAKES
+944 
-954 LKAYK
+954 
-959 DCLSQAR
+959 
-966 NEEERRACE
+966 
-975 KLLTPE
+975 
-981 AKKLL
+981 
-986 EQQALDCLKNAK
+986 
-998 TDEERNECLKNIPQ
+998 
-1012 DLQKELLADMSVK
+1012 
-1025 AYKNCVSKA
+1025 
-1034 RNEKEKK
+1034 

-1109 KTAMTDEEK
+1109 KTARTDEEK

-1133 NKRTQNKQNQL
+1133 NKKTQSKQNQL

-1164 DQQAIEQCLEGLS
+1164 DEKAIEQCLEGLS

-1196 IYSDLRNRKTFDN
+1196 LYSELRNRKTFDN

-1225 GDIATINATNVDADK
+1225 GDIATINAANVDADK
-1240 IASDNPIYA
+1240 IASDNPVYA

-1288 KSEKSTAKTKA
+1288 KSKKSTTEAKA

-1319 LKNKKEKS
+1319 LKTKKEKS
-1327 GDFVD
+1327 GEFVD
-1332 ENGNPID
+1332 ENGNPVD
-1339 DKKKAEK
+1339 DKKKAET

-1439 PDGVIIPLANA
+1439 PDGVVIPLANA

>member
-1 MNEENDKLETSKK
+1 
-14 TQQHSPQDLSNE
+14 
-26 EATEINRFE
+26 
-35 DSSKEESSDNHL
+35 
-47 DNSTETQ
+47 
-54 TNFDGDK
+54 
-61 LEETQTQI
+61 
-69 DSGGNETSE
+69 
-78 SSNGSL
+78 
-84 ADKLF
+84 
-89 KKARKLVDNKRPF
+89 
-102 TQQKNLDEGTQE
+102 
-114 LNEEDD
+114 
-120 QENNEYQEE
+120 
-129 TQMDLIDDETSKKT
+129 
-143 QQHSPQDL
+143 
-151 SNEEATEVNRFED
+151 
-164 SLKEESSDHHLD
+164 
-176 NPTET
+176 
-181 KTNFDGDKSEEI
+181 
-193 TNDSN
+193 
-198 DQEIIKGSKK
+198 
-208 KYIIGGIVVAVLI
+208 
-221 VIILFSRSIFHYFMP
+221 
-236 LEDKSSR
+236 
-243 FSKDRNLYVNDEIQ
+243 
-257 IRQEYNRLL
+257 
-266 KERDEK
+266 
-272 GNMIDKNLFFND
+272 
-284 DPNRT
+284 
-289 LYNYLNIAEIEDKN
+289 
-303 PLRAFYEC
+303 
-311 ISNGGNYE
+311 
-319 ECLKLIKDKKL
+319 
-330 QDQMKKTLEA
+330 
-340 YKDCIKNAKTE
+340 
-351 EERIKCLDLIK
+351 
-362 DENLKK
+362 
-368 SLLNQQKVQVALDC
+368 
-382 LKNAKTDEERNECLK
+382 
-397 LINDPEIREKFRK
+397 
-410 ELELQKELQ
+410 
-419 EYKDCIKNAKT
+419 
-430 EAEKNKCLK
+430 
-439 SLSKEAIERLKQQAL
+439 
-454 DCLKNAKTDEERNE
+454 
-468 CLKNIP
+468 
-474 QDLQKELLADMSV
+474 
-487 KAYKD
+487 
-492 CVSKARN
+492 
-499 EKEKKECE
+499 
-507 KLLTPEAKKKLEQQ
+507 
-521 VLDCLKNAKTDEE
+521 
-534 RKKCLKDLPKDLQS
+534 
-548 DILAKESLK
+548 
-557 AYKDCVS
+557 
-564 QAKTEA
+564 
-570 EKKEC
+570 
-575 EKLLTPEAK
+575 
-584 KLLEEEAKESVKAY
+584 
-598 LDCVSQAKTEAE
+598 
-610 KKECE
+610 
-615 KLLTPEA
+615 
-622 KKKLEEAKKSVKAY
+622 
-636 LDCVSQAKTEAEKKE
+636 
-651 CEKLLTPEAKKLLEQ
+651 
-666 QALDCLKNAKT
+666 
-677 EADKKRCVKDLP
+677 
-689 KDLQKKVLAKESVKA
+689 
-704 YLDCVSKARNEKEKK
+704 
-719 ECEKLLTP
+719 
-727 EAKKKLEQQ
+727 
-736 VLDCLKNAK
+736 
-745 TDEERK
+745 
-751 KCLKDLPKDLQ
+751 
-762 SDILAKESLKAYK
+762 
-775 DCVSQA
+775 
-781 KTEAEKK
+781 
-788 ECEKLLTPE
+788 
-797 AKKLL
+797 
-802 EEEAKE
+802 
-808 SVKAYLDCVSQAK
+808 
-821 TEAEKKECEKL
+821 
-832 LTPEAKKKLEE
+832 
-843 AKKSVK
+843 
-849 AYLDCVSQ
+849 
-857 AKTEAEKKE
+857 
-866 CEKLLTPEAKKLL
+866 
-879 EQQALDCLKNAK
+879 
-891 TEADKKRCVKD
+891 
-902 LPKDLQKKVLAKE
+902 
-915 SVKAYLDCVSRA
+915 
-927 KNEAEKKECE
+927 
-937 KLLTPEA
+937 
-944 RKLLEEAKES
+944 
-954 LKAYK
+954 
-959 DCLSQAR
+959 
-966 NEEERRACE
+966 
-975 KLLTPE
+975 
-981 AKKLL
+981 
-986 EQQALDCLKNAK
+986 
-998 TDEERNECLKNIPQ
+998 
-1012 DLQKELLADMSVK
+1012 
-1025 AYKNCVSKA
+1025 
-1034 RNEKEKK
+1034 
-1041 ECEKLLTP
+1041 
-1049 EARKFLAK
+1049 
-1057 ELQQKDKAIKD
+1057 
-1068 CLKNADPNDRAA
+1068 
-1080 IMKCLDGLSDEEKL
+1080 MKCLDGLSDEEKL

-1109 KTAMTDEEK
+1109 KTARTDEEK

-1164 DQQAIEQCLEGLS
+1164 DQEAIEQCLEGLS

-1182 LILGIKRQADEVDL
+1182 LILGIKRQADEVDR

-1288 KSEKSTAKTKA
+1288 KSEKSTAKAKA

-1339 DKKKAEK
+1339 DKKKEEK

>member
-1 MNEENDKLETSKK
+1 M
-14 TQQHSPQDLSNE
+14 Q
-26 EATEINRFE
+26 
-35 DSSKEESSDNHL
+35 
-47 DNSTETQ
+47 
-54 TNFDGDK
+54 
-61 LEETQTQI
+61 
-69 DSGGNETSE
+69 
-78 SSNGSL
+78 
-84 ADKLF
+84 
-89 KKARKLVDNKRPF
+89 
-102 TQQKNLDEGTQE
+102 
-114 LNEEDD
+114 
-120 QENNEYQEE
+120 
-129 TQMDLIDDETSKKT
+129 
-143 QQHSPQDL
+143 
-151 SNEEATEVNRFED
+151 
-164 SLKEESSDHHLD
+164 
-176 NPTET
+176 
-181 KTNFDGDKSEEI
+181 
-193 TNDSN
+193 
-198 DQEIIKGSKK
+198 
-208 KYIIGGIVVAVLI
+208 
-221 VIILFSRSIFHYFMP
+221 
-236 LEDKSSR
+236 
-243 FSKDRNLYVNDEIQ
+243 
-257 IRQEYNRLL
+257 
-266 KERDEK
+266 
-272 GNMIDKNLFFND
+272 
-284 DPNRT
+284 
-289 LYNYLNIAEIEDKN
+289 
-303 PLRAFYEC
+303 
-311 ISNGGNYE
+311 
-319 ECLKLIKDKKL
+319 
-330 QDQMKKTLEA
+330 
-340 YKDCIKNAKTE
+340 
-351 EERIKCLDLIK
+351 
-362 DENLKK
+362 
-368 SLLNQQKVQVALDC
+368 
-382 LKNAKTDEERNECLK
+382 
-397 LINDPEIREKFRK
+397 
-410 ELELQKELQ
+410 
-419 EYKDCIKNAKT
+419 
-430 EAEKNKCLK
+430 
-439 SLSKEAIERLKQQAL
+439 
-454 DCLKNAKTDEERNE
+454 
-468 CLKNIP
+468 
-474 QDLQKELLADMSV
+474 
-487 KAYKD
+487 
-492 CVSKARN
+492 
-499 EKEKKECE
+499 ECE
-507 KLLTPEAKKKLEQQ
+507 KLLTPEAK
-521 VLDCLKNAKTDEE
+521 N
-534 RKKCLKDLPKDLQS
+534 
-548 DILAKESLK
+548 
-557 AYKDCVS
+557 
-564 QAKTEA
+564 
-570 EKKEC
+570 
-575 EKLLTPEAK
+575 
-584 KLLEEEAKESVKAY
+584 
-598 LDCVSQAKTEAE
+598 
-610 KKECE
+610 
-615 KLLTPEA
+615 
-622 KKKLEEAKKSVKAY
+622 
-636 LDCVSQAKTEAEKKE
+636 
-651 CEKLLTPEAKKLLEQ
+651 LLEQ
-666 QALDCLKNAKT
+666 QALDCLKSAKT
-677 EADKKRCVKDLP
+677 EAEKKRCVKDLP
-689 KDLQKKVLAKESVKA
+689 KDLQKKVLAKES
-704 YLDCVSKARNEKEKK
+704 
-719 ECEKLLTP
+719 
-727 EAKKKLEQQ
+727 
-736 VLDCLKNAK
+736 
-745 TDEERK
+745 
-751 KCLKDLPKDLQ
+751 
-762 SDILAKESLKAYK
+762 LKAYK
-775 DCVSQA
+775 DCLSQA
-781 KTEAEKK
+781 RN
-788 ECEKLLTPE
+788 
-797 AKKLL
+797 
-802 EEEAKE
+802 EEERRA
-808 SVKAYLDCVSQAK
+808 
-821 TEAEKKECEKL
+821 
-832 LTPEAKKKLEE
+832 
-843 AKKSVK
+843 
-849 AYLDCVSQ
+849 
-857 AKTEAEKKE
+857 
-866 CEKLLTPEAKKLL
+866 
-879 EQQALDCLKNAK
+879 CLKNI
-891 TEADKKRCVKD
+891 
-902 LPKDLQKKVLAKE
+902 PKDLQKNVL
-915 SVKAYLDCVSRA
+915 
-927 KNEAEKKECE
+927 
-937 KLLTPEA
+937 
-944 RKLLEEAKES
+944 AKES

-981 AKKLL
+981 ARKLL
-986 EQQALDCLKNAK
+986 EQEVKK
-998 TDEERNECLKNIPQ
+998 
-1012 DLQKELLADMSVK
+1012 SVK
-1025 AYKNCVSKA
+1025 AYLDCVSKA
-1034 RNEKEKK
+1034 RNEKEKQECEK
-1041 ECEKLLTP
+1041 LLTPEARKFLAKQVLSCLEKARNEEERRACEKLLTPEAKKLLEQEVKKSVKAYLDCVSRARNEKEKQECEKLLTP

-1109 KTAMTDEEK
+1109 KTARTDEEK

-1133 NKRTQNKQNQL
+1133 NKRTQSKQNQL

-1164 DQQAIEQCLEGLS
+1164 DQEAIEQCLEGLS

-1288 KSEKSTAKTKA
+1288 KSKKSTAEA
-1299 ESNKIDKDVA
+1299 RVESNKIDKDVA

-1327 GDFVD
+1327 GEFVD

-1339 DKKKAEK
+1339 DKKKTET

>member
-1 MNEENDKLETSKK
+1 L
-14 TQQHSPQDLSNE
+14 LE
-26 EATEINRFE
+26 EA
-35 DSSKEESSDNHL
+35 
-47 DNSTETQ
+47 
-54 TNFDGDK
+54 
-61 LEETQTQI
+61 
-69 DSGGNETSE
+69 
-78 SSNGSL
+78 
-84 ADKLF
+84 
-89 KKARKLVDNKRPF
+89 
-102 TQQKNLDEGTQE
+102 
-114 LNEEDD
+114 
-120 QENNEYQEE
+120 
-129 TQMDLIDDETSKKT
+129 
-143 QQHSPQDL
+143 
-151 SNEEATEVNRFED
+151 
-164 SLKEESSDHHLD
+164 
-176 NPTET
+176 
-181 KTNFDGDKSEEI
+181 
-193 TNDSN
+193 
-198 DQEIIKGSKK
+198 
-208 KYIIGGIVVAVLI
+208 
-221 VIILFSRSIFHYFMP
+221 
-236 LEDKSSR
+236 
-243 FSKDRNLYVNDEIQ
+243 
-257 IRQEYNRLL
+257 
-266 KERDEK
+266 
-272 GNMIDKNLFFND
+272 
-284 DPNRT
+284 
-289 LYNYLNIAEIEDKN
+289 
-303 PLRAFYEC
+303 
-311 ISNGGNYE
+311 
-319 ECLKLIKDKKL
+319 
-330 QDQMKKTLEA
+330 
-340 YKDCIKNAKTE
+340 
-351 EERIKCLDLIK
+351 
-362 DENLKK
+362 KK
-368 SLLNQQKVQVALDC
+368 SL
-382 LKNAKTDEERNECLK
+382 
-397 LINDPEIREKFRK
+397 
-410 ELELQKELQ
+410 
-419 EYKDCIKNAKT
+419 
-430 EAEKNKCLK
+430 
-439 SLSKEAIERLKQQAL
+439 
-454 DCLKNAKTDEERNE
+454 
-468 CLKNIP
+468 
-474 QDLQKELLADMSV
+474 

-492 CVSKARN
+492 CVSRARNEKEKQECEKLLTPEARKFLAKQVLNCLEKARNEEERKACLKNLPKDLQENVLAKESLKAYKDCLSQARNEEERRACEKLLTPEARKLLEQEVKKSVKAYLDCVSRARN

-507 KLLTPEAKKKLEQQ
+507 KLLTPEAKKLLEEAKKSLKAYKDCVSRARNEKEKQECEKLLTPE
-521 VLDCLKNAKTDEE
+521 AKKLLEE
-534 RKKCLKDLPKDLQS
+534 AKK
-548 DILAKESLK
+548 SLK

-564 QAKTEA
+564 QARTEA

-584 KLLEEEAKESVKAY
+584 KLLEEAKKSLKAY
-598 LDCVSQAKTEAE
+598 KDCVSRARNE
-610 KKECE
+610 KE
-615 KLLTPEA
+615 K
-622 KKKLEEAKKSVKAY
+622 
-636 LDCVSQAKTEAEKKE
+636 QE

-666 QALDCLKNAKT
+666 QALDCLK
-677 EADKKRCVKDLP
+677 
-689 KDLQKKVLAKESVKA
+689 S
-704 YLDCVSKARNEKEKK
+704 
-719 ECEKLLTP
+719 
-727 EAKKKLEQQ
+727 
-736 VLDCLKNAK
+736 
-745 TDEERK
+745 
-751 KCLKDLPKDLQ
+751 
-762 SDILAKESLKAYK
+762 
-775 DCVSQA
+775 A
-781 KTEAEKK
+781 KTEAE
-788 ECEKLLTPE
+788 
-797 AKKLL
+797 
-802 EEEAKE
+802 
-808 SVKAYLDCVSQAK
+808 
-821 TEAEKKECEKL
+821 
-832 LTPEAKKKLEE
+832 
-843 AKKSVK
+843 
-849 AYLDCVSQ
+849 
-857 AKTEAEKKE
+857 
-866 CEKLLTPEAKKLL
+866 
-879 EQQALDCLKNAK
+879 
-891 TEADKKRCVKD
+891 KKRCVKD

-927 KNEAEKKECE
+927 RNKKERKACE

-944 RKLLEEAKES
+944 RKLLEQEV
-954 LKAYK
+954 
-959 DCLSQAR
+959 
-966 NEEERRACE
+966 
-975 KLLTPE
+975 
-981 AKKLL
+981 KK
-986 EQQALDCLKNAK
+986 
-998 TDEERNECLKNIPQ
+998 
-1012 DLQKELLADMSVK
+1012 SVK
-1025 AYKNCVSKA
+1025 AYLDCVSRA

-1068 CLKNADPNDRAA
+1068 CLKNVDPNDRAA

-1109 KTAMTDEEK
+1109 KTARTDEEK

-1133 NKRTQNKQNQL
+1133 NKRTQSKQNQL

-1164 DQQAIEQCLEGLS
+1164 DQEAIEQCLEGLS

-1288 KSEKSTAKTKA
+1288 KSKKSTAEAKV

-1319 LKNKKEKS
+1319 LKNKKEKN
-1327 GDFVD
+1327 GEFVD

>member
-14 TQQHSPQDLSNE
+14 
-26 EATEINRFE
+26 A
-35 DSSKEESSDNHL
+35 
-47 DNSTETQ
+47 
-54 TNFDGDK
+54 
-61 LEETQTQI
+61 
-69 DSGGNETSE
+69 
-78 SSNGSL
+78 
-84 ADKLF
+84 
-89 KKARKLVDNKRPF
+89 
-102 TQQKNLDEGTQE
+102 
-114 LNEEDD
+114 
-120 QENNEYQEE
+120 
-129 TQMDLIDDETSKKT
+129 

-164 SLKEESSDHHLD
+164 SSKESEESSDHHLD

-181 KTNFDGDKSEEI
+181 QTNFDGDKSEEI

-208 KYIIGGIVVAVLI
+208 KYIISGIVVAVLI

-266 KERDEK
+266 KERNEK

-410 ELELQKELQ
+410 ELGLQKELQ

-430 EAEKNKCLK
+430 EAEKNECLK
-439 SLSKEAIERLKQQAL
+439 GLSKEAIERLKQQAL

-521 VLDCLKNAKTDEE
+521 
-534 RKKCLKDLPKDLQS
+534 
-548 DILAKESLK
+548 
-557 AYKDCVS
+557 
-564 QAKTEA
+564 
-570 EKKEC
+570 
-575 EKLLTPEAK
+575 
-584 KLLEEEAKESVKAY
+584 
-598 LDCVSQAKTEAE
+598 
-610 KKECE
+610 
-615 KLLTPEA
+615 
-622 KKKLEEAKKSVKAY
+622 
-636 LDCVSQAKTEAEKKE
+636 
-651 CEKLLTPEAKKLLEQ
+651 
-666 QALDCLKNAKT
+666 
-677 EADKKRCVKDLP
+677 
-689 KDLQKKVLAKESVKA
+689 
-704 YLDCVSKARNEKEKK
+704 
-719 ECEKLLTP
+719 
-727 EAKKKLEQQ
+727 
-736 VLDCLKNAK
+736 
-745 TDEERK
+745 
-751 KCLKDLPKDLQ
+751 
-762 SDILAKESLKAYK
+762 
-775 DCVSQA
+775 
-781 KTEAEKK
+781 
-788 ECEKLLTPE
+788 
-797 AKKLL
+797 
-802 EEEAKE
+802 
-808 SVKAYLDCVSQAK
+808 
-821 TEAEKKECEKL
+821 
-832 LTPEAKKKLEE
+832 
-843 AKKSVK
+843 
-849 AYLDCVSQ
+849 
-857 AKTEAEKKE
+857 
-866 CEKLLTPEAKKLL
+866 
-879 EQQALDCLKNAK
+879 ALDCLKNAK

-944 RKLLEEAKES
+944 KKLLEEAKES
-954 LKAYK
+954 VKAYK

-966 NEEERRACE
+966 NETERKACE

-981 AKKLL
+981 ARKLL
-986 EQQALDCLKNAK
+986 EQEVKK
-998 TDEERNECLKNIPQ
+998 
-1012 DLQKELLADMSVK
+1012 SVK
-1025 AYKNCVSKA
+1025 AYLDCVSRA
-1034 RNEKEKK
+1034 RNEKEKQ

-1049 EARKFLAK
+1049 EARKFLEK

-1080 IMKCLDGLSDEEKL
+1080 IMKCLDGLSDEEEKL
-1094 KYLQEAREKAVLDCL
+1094 KYLQEAREKAVADCL
-1109 KTAMTDEEK
+1109 AMAKTDEEK

-1133 NKRTQNKQNQL
+1133 NKRAQNKQNQL

-1164 DQQAIEQCLEGLS
+1164 DQEAIEQCLEGLS

-1288 KSEKSTAKTKA
+1288 KSEKSTAEAKA

-1339 DKKKAEK
+1339 DKKKEEK

-1525 SAQMSN
+1525 SARMSN

>member
-1 MNEENDKLETSKK
+1 MEKARNEEERKACLKNIPK
-14 TQQHSPQDLSNE
+14 DL
-26 EATEINRFE
+26 
-35 DSSKEESSDNHL
+35 
-47 DNSTETQ
+47 
-54 TNFDGDK
+54 
-61 LEETQTQI
+61 
-69 DSGGNETSE
+69 
-78 SSNGSL
+78 
-84 ADKLF
+84 
-89 KKARKLVDNKRPF
+89 
-102 TQQKNLDEGTQE
+102 QKNVLAKE
-114 LNEEDD
+114 
-120 QENNEYQEE
+120 
-129 TQMDLIDDETSKKT
+129 
-143 QQHSPQDL
+143 
-151 SNEEATEVNRFED
+151 
-164 SLKEESSDHHLD
+164 SLK
-176 NPTET
+176 
-181 KTNFDGDKSEEI
+181 
-193 TNDSN
+193 
-198 DQEIIKGSKK
+198 
-208 KYIIGGIVVAVLI
+208 
-221 VIILFSRSIFHYFMP
+221 
-236 LEDKSSR
+236 
-243 FSKDRNLYVNDEIQ
+243 
-257 IRQEYNRLL
+257 
-266 KERDEK
+266 
-272 GNMIDKNLFFND
+272 
-284 DPNRT
+284 
-289 LYNYLNIAEIEDKN
+289 
-303 PLRAFYEC
+303 
-311 ISNGGNYE
+311 
-319 ECLKLIKDKKL
+319 
-330 QDQMKKTLEA
+330 A
-340 YKDCIKNAKTE
+340 YKDCLSQARNE
-351 EERIKCLDLIK
+351 EERSACEKLLTP
-362 DENLKK
+362 EAKK
-368 SLLNQQKVQVALDC
+368 LL
-382 LKNAKTDEERNECLK
+382 E
-397 LINDPEIREKFRK
+397 
-410 ELELQKELQ
+410 
-419 EYKDCIKNAKT
+419 
-430 EAEKNKCLK
+430 
-439 SLSKEAIERLKQQAL
+439 QQAL
-454 DCLKNAKTDEERNE
+454 DCLKSAKTDGGRKK
-468 CLKNIP
+468 CLKDLP
-474 QDLQKELLADMSV
+474 KDLQSDILAKESL

-492 CVSKARN
+492 CLSQARNEEERRACEKLLTPEARKLLEQEVKKSVKAYLDCVSRARN

-507 KLLTPEAKKKLEQQ
+507 KLLTPEAKKLLEQQ
-521 VLDCLKNAKTDEE
+521 VLDCLKSAKTDGE

-598 LDCVSQAKTEAE
+598 LDCVSQARNEKE

-651 CEKLLTPEAKKLLEQ
+651 CEKLLTPEARKLLAQE
-666 QALDCLKNAKT
+666 
-677 EADKKRCVKDLP
+677 V
-689 KDLQKKVLAKESVKA
+689 
-704 YLDCVSKARNEKEKK
+704 
-719 ECEKLLTP
+719 
-727 EAKKKLEQQ
+727 
-736 VLDCLKNAK
+736 
-745 TDEERK
+745 
-751 KCLKDLPKDLQ
+751 
-762 SDILAKESLKAYK
+762 
-775 DCVSQA
+775 
-781 KTEAEKK
+781 
-788 ECEKLLTPE
+788 
-797 AKKLL
+797 
-802 EEEAKE
+802 
-808 SVKAYLDCVSQAK
+808 
-821 TEAEKKECEKL
+821 
-832 LTPEAKKKLEE
+832 
-843 AKKSVK
+843 KKSVK
-849 AYLDCVSQ
+849 AYLDCVS
-857 AKTEAEKKE
+857 
-866 CEKLLTPEAKKLL
+866 
-879 EQQALDCLKNAK
+879 
-891 TEADKKRCVKD
+891 R
-902 LPKDLQKKVLAKE
+902 
-915 SVKAYLDCVSRA
+915 
-927 KNEAEKKECE
+927 
-937 KLLTPEA
+937 
-944 RKLLEEAKES
+944 
-954 LKAYK
+954 
-959 DCLSQAR
+959 
-966 NEEERRACE
+966 
-975 KLLTPE
+975 
-981 AKKLL
+981 
-986 EQQALDCLKNAK
+986 
-998 TDEERNECLKNIPQ
+998 
-1012 DLQKELLADMSVK
+1012 
-1025 AYKNCVSKA
+1025 A
-1034 RNEKEKK
+1034 RNEKEKQ

-1109 KTAMTDEEK
+1109 KTARTDEEK

-1133 NKRTQNKQNQL
+1133 NKSTQSKQNQL

-1164 DQQAIEQCLEGLS
+1164 DQEAIEQCLEGLS

-1288 KSEKSTAKTKA
+1288 KSKKSTAEA
-1299 ESNKIDKDVA
+1299 RVESNKIDKDVA

-1327 GDFVD
+1327 GEFVD

-1339 DKKKAEK
+1339 DKKKTET

>member
-26 EATEINRFE
+26 EATEANHFE
-35 DSSKEESSDNHL
+35 DSSKESKESSDHHL
-47 DNSTETQ
+47 DNSTETK
-54 TNFDGDK
+54 TNFDEYES
-61 LEETQTQI
+61 EETQTQM
-69 DSGGNETSE
+69 DSRGNETSE

-89 KKARKLVDNKRPF
+89 KKARKLVDNKKPF
-102 TQQKNLDEGTQE
+102 TQQKNLDEEIQE
-114 LNEEDD
+114 PNEEDD
-120 QENNEYQEE
+120 QENNGYQEE

-151 SNEEATEVNRFED
+151 SNEEATEANHFED
-164 SLKEESSDHHLD
+164 SSKESKESSDHHLD

-181 KTNFDGDKSEEI
+181 KTNFDEYESEEI

-221 VIILFSRSIFHYFMP
+221 VIILFSRSIFHYFIP

-266 KERDEK
+266 KERNEK

-311 ISNGGNYE
+311 IGNGGNYE

-340 YKDCIKNAKTE
+340 YNDCIKNAKTE

-368 SLLNQQKVQVALDC
+368 SLLNQQKIQVALDC

-410 ELELQKELQ
+410 ELGIQKELQ

-430 EAEKNKCLK
+430 EAEKNECLK
-439 SLSKEAIERLKQQAL
+439 GLSKEAIERLKQQAL

-564 QAKTEA
+564 QARNEEERRA
-570 EKKEC
+570 C
-575 EKLLTPEAK
+575 EKLLTPEAR
-584 KLLEEEAKESVKAY
+584 
-598 LDCVSQAKTEAE
+598 
-610 KKECE
+610 
-615 KLLTPEA
+615 
-622 KKKLEEAKKSVKAY
+622 
-636 LDCVSQAKTEAEKKE
+636 
-651 CEKLLTPEAKKLLEQ
+651 KLLEQ
-666 QALDCLKNAKT
+666 
-677 EADKKRCVKDLP
+677 EVKK
-689 KDLQKKVLAKESVKA
+689 SVKA
-704 YLDCVSKARNEKEKK
+704 YLDCVSKARNEKEK
-719 ECEKLLTP
+719 
-727 EAKKKLEQQ
+727 Q
-736 VLDCLKNAK
+736 
-745 TDEERK
+745 
-751 KCLKDLPKDLQ
+751 
-762 SDILAKESLKAYK
+762 
-775 DCVSQA
+775 
-781 KTEAEKK
+781 
-788 ECEKLLTPE
+788 
-797 AKKLL
+797 
-802 EEEAKE
+802 
-808 SVKAYLDCVSQAK
+808 
-821 TEAEKKECEKL
+821 
-832 LTPEAKKKLEE
+832 
-843 AKKSVK
+843 
-849 AYLDCVSQ
+849 
-857 AKTEAEKKE
+857 
-866 CEKLLTPEAKKLL
+866 
-879 EQQALDCLKNAK
+879 
-891 TEADKKRCVKD
+891 
-902 LPKDLQKKVLAKE
+902 
-915 SVKAYLDCVSRA
+915 
-927 KNEAEKKECE
+927 
-937 KLLTPEA
+937 
-944 RKLLEEAKES
+944 
-954 LKAYK
+954 
-959 DCLSQAR
+959 
-966 NEEERRACE
+966 
-975 KLLTPE
+975 
-981 AKKLL
+981 
-986 EQQALDCLKNAK
+986 
-998 TDEERNECLKNIPQ
+998 
-1012 DLQKELLADMSVK
+1012 
-1025 AYKNCVSKA
+1025 
-1034 RNEKEKK
+1034 

-1068 CLKNADPNDRAA
+1068 CLKNADPNDRVA

-1109 KTAMTDEEK
+1109 KTARTDEEK

-1133 NKRTQNKQNQL
+1133 NKRTQSKQNQL

-1164 DQQAIEQCLEGLS
+1164 DQEAIEQCLEGLS

-1288 KSEKSTAKTKA
+1288 KSKKSTAEA
-1299 ESNKIDKDVA
+1299 RVESNKIDKDVA

-1327 GDFVD
+1327 GEFVD

-1339 DKKKAEK
+1339 DKKKTET

-1505 ERTPEF
+1505 ERIPEF

>member
-1 MNEENDKLETSKK
+1 M
-14 TQQHSPQDLSNE
+14 
-26 EATEINRFE
+26 
-35 DSSKEESSDNHL
+35 
-47 DNSTETQ
+47 
-54 TNFDGDK
+54 
-61 LEETQTQI
+61 
-69 DSGGNETSE
+69 
-78 SSNGSL
+78 
-84 ADKLF
+84 
-89 KKARKLVDNKRPF
+89 
-102 TQQKNLDEGTQE
+102 
-114 LNEEDD
+114 
-120 QENNEYQEE
+120 
-129 TQMDLIDDETSKKT
+129 
-143 QQHSPQDL
+143 
-151 SNEEATEVNRFED
+151 
-164 SLKEESSDHHLD
+164 
-176 NPTET
+176 
-181 KTNFDGDKSEEI
+181 KS
-193 TNDSN
+193 
-198 DQEIIKGSKK
+198 
-208 KYIIGGIVVAVLI
+208 
-221 VIILFSRSIFHYFMP
+221 
-236 LEDKSSR
+236 
-243 FSKDRNLYVNDEIQ
+243 
-257 IRQEYNRLL
+257 
-266 KERDEK
+266 
-272 GNMIDKNLFFND
+272 
-284 DPNRT
+284 
-289 LYNYLNIAEIEDKN
+289 
-303 PLRAFYEC
+303 
-311 ISNGGNYE
+311 
-319 ECLKLIKDKKL
+319 
-330 QDQMKKTLEA
+330 
-340 YKDCIKNAKTE
+340 
-351 EERIKCLDLIK
+351 
-362 DENLKK
+362 
-368 SLLNQQKVQVALDC
+368 
-382 LKNAKTDEERNECLK
+382 AKTDEERK
-397 LINDPEIREKFRK
+397 
-410 ELELQKELQ
+410 
-419 EYKDCIKNAKT
+419 
-430 EAEKNKCLK
+430 K
-439 SLSKEAIERLKQQAL
+439 SL
-454 DCLKNAKTDEERNE
+454 KNLPK
-468 CLKNIP
+468 
-474 QDLQKELLADMSV
+474 DLQKKVLAKESL
-487 KAYKD
+487 KACKD
-492 CVSKARN
+492 CVSRARN

-507 KLLTPEAKKKLEQQ
+507 KLLTPEAK
-521 VLDCLKNAKTDEE
+521 N
-534 RKKCLKDLPKDLQS
+534 
-548 DILAKESLK
+548 
-557 AYKDCVS
+557 
-564 QAKTEA
+564 
-570 EKKEC
+570 
-575 EKLLTPEAK
+575 
-584 KLLEEEAKESVKAY
+584 
-598 LDCVSQAKTEAE
+598 
-610 KKECE
+610 
-615 KLLTPEA
+615 
-622 KKKLEEAKKSVKAY
+622 
-636 LDCVSQAKTEAEKKE
+636 
-651 CEKLLTPEAKKLLEQ
+651 LLEQ
-666 QALDCLKNAKT
+666 QALDCLK
-677 EADKKRCVKDLP
+677 
-689 KDLQKKVLAKESVKA
+689 S
-704 YLDCVSKARNEKEKK
+704 
-719 ECEKLLTP
+719 
-727 EAKKKLEQQ
+727 
-736 VLDCLKNAK
+736 
-745 TDEERK
+745 
-751 KCLKDLPKDLQ
+751 
-762 SDILAKESLKAYK
+762 
-775 DCVSQA
+775 A
-781 KTEAEKK
+781 KTEAE
-788 ECEKLLTPE
+788 
-797 AKKLL
+797 
-802 EEEAKE
+802 
-808 SVKAYLDCVSQAK
+808 
-821 TEAEKKECEKL
+821 
-832 LTPEAKKKLEE
+832 
-843 AKKSVK
+843 
-849 AYLDCVSQ
+849 
-857 AKTEAEKKE
+857 
-866 CEKLLTPEAKKLL
+866 
-879 EQQALDCLKNAK
+879 
-891 TEADKKRCVKD
+891 KKRCVKD

-927 KNEAEKKECE
+927 RNEKEKKECE

-944 RKLLEEAKES
+944 KKLLEEAKGSLKAYKDCVSSARNEKEKKECEKLRTPEAKKLLEEAKES

-981 AKKLL
+981 AKNLL
-986 EQQALDCLKNAK
+986 EQEVKK
-998 TDEERNECLKNIPQ
+998 
-1012 DLQKELLADMSVK
+1012 SVK
-1025 AYKNCVSKA
+1025 AYLDCVSRA
-1034 RNEKEKK
+1034 RNEKEKQ

-1109 KTAMTDEEK
+1109 KTARTDEEK

-1133 NKRTQNKQNQL
+1133 NKRTQSKQNQL

-1164 DQQAIEQCLEGLS
+1164 DQEAIEQCLEGLS

-1288 KSEKSTAKTKA
+1288 KSKKSTEEARV

-1327 GDFVD
+1327 GEFVD

-1339 DKKKAEK
+1339 DKKKTET

-1439 PDGVIIPLANA
+1439 PDGVVIPLANA

>member
-1 MNEENDKLETSKK
+1 M
-14 TQQHSPQDLSNE
+14 
-26 EATEINRFE
+26 
-35 DSSKEESSDNHL
+35 
-47 DNSTETQ
+47 
-54 TNFDGDK
+54 
-61 LEETQTQI
+61 
-69 DSGGNETSE
+69 
-78 SSNGSL
+78 
-84 ADKLF
+84 
-89 KKARKLVDNKRPF
+89 
-102 TQQKNLDEGTQE
+102 
-114 LNEEDD
+114 
-120 QENNEYQEE
+120 
-129 TQMDLIDDETSKKT
+129 
-143 QQHSPQDL
+143 
-151 SNEEATEVNRFED
+151 
-164 SLKEESSDHHLD
+164 
-176 NPTET
+176 
-181 KTNFDGDKSEEI
+181 
-193 TNDSN
+193 
-198 DQEIIKGSKK
+198 
-208 KYIIGGIVVAVLI
+208 
-221 VIILFSRSIFHYFMP
+221 
-236 LEDKSSR
+236 
-243 FSKDRNLYVNDEIQ
+243 
-257 IRQEYNRLL
+257 
-266 KERDEK
+266 
-272 GNMIDKNLFFND
+272 
-284 DPNRT
+284 
-289 LYNYLNIAEIEDKN
+289 
-303 PLRAFYEC
+303 
-311 ISNGGNYE
+311 
-319 ECLKLIKDKKL
+319 
-330 QDQMKKTLEA
+330 
-340 YKDCIKNAKTE
+340 
-351 EERIKCLDLIK
+351 
-362 DENLKK
+362 
-368 SLLNQQKVQVALDC
+368 
-382 LKNAKTDEERNECLK
+382 
-397 LINDPEIREKFRK
+397 
-410 ELELQKELQ
+410 
-419 EYKDCIKNAKT
+419 
-430 EAEKNKCLK
+430 
-439 SLSKEAIERLKQQAL
+439 
-454 DCLKNAKTDEERNE
+454 
-468 CLKNIP
+468 
-474 QDLQKELLADMSV
+474 
-487 KAYKD
+487 
-492 CVSKARN
+492 
-499 EKEKKECE
+499 
-507 KLLTPEAKKKLEQQ
+507 LTPEARKLLEQQ
-521 VLDCLKNAKTDEE
+521 ALDCLKNAKTDEE
-534 RKKCLKDLPKDLQS
+534 RKKCL
-548 DILAKESLK
+548 
-557 AYKDCVS
+557 
-564 QAKTEA
+564 
-570 EKKEC
+570 
-575 EKLLTPEAK
+575 
-584 KLLEEEAKESVKAY
+584 
-598 LDCVSQAKTEAE
+598 
-610 KKECE
+610 
-615 KLLTPEA
+615 
-622 KKKLEEAKKSVKAY
+622 
-636 LDCVSQAKTEAEKKE
+636 
-651 CEKLLTPEAKKLLEQ
+651 
-666 QALDCLKNAKT
+666 
-677 EADKKRCVKDLP
+677 
-689 KDLQKKVLAKESVKA
+689 
-704 YLDCVSKARNEKEKK
+704 
-719 ECEKLLTP
+719 
-727 EAKKKLEQQ
+727 
-736 VLDCLKNAK
+736 
-745 TDEERK
+745 
-751 KCLKDLPKDLQ
+751 
-762 SDILAKESLKAYK
+762 
-775 DCVSQA
+775 
-781 KTEAEKK
+781 
-788 ECEKLLTPE
+788 
-797 AKKLL
+797 
-802 EEEAKE
+802 
-808 SVKAYLDCVSQAK
+808 
-821 TEAEKKECEKL
+821 
-832 LTPEAKKKLEE
+832 
-843 AKKSVK
+843 
-849 AYLDCVSQ
+849 
-857 AKTEAEKKE
+857 
-866 CEKLLTPEAKKLL
+866 
-879 EQQALDCLKNAK
+879 
-891 TEADKKRCVKD
+891 KD

-927 KNEAEKKECE
+927 RNEKEKQECE

-944 RKLLEEAKES
+944 KKLLEEAKES

-981 AKKLL
+981 ARKLL

-998 TDEERNECLKNIPQ
+998 TDAEKKRCVKDLPK
-1012 DLQKELLADMSVK
+1012 DLQKKVLAKESVK
-1025 AYKNCVSKA
+1025 AYLDCVSRA
-1034 RNEKEKK
+1034 RNEKEKQECEK
-1041 ECEKLLTP
+1041 LLTPEAKKLLEEAKESLKAYKDCLSQARNEEERRACEKLLTPEARKLLEQEVKKSVKAYLDCVSRARNEKEKQECEKLLTP

-1109 KTAMTDEEK
+1109 KTARTDEEK

-1133 NKRTQNKQNQL
+1133 NKRTQSKQNQL

-1164 DQQAIEQCLEGLS
+1164 DQEAIEQCLEGLS

-1288 KSEKSTAKTKA
+1288 KSKKSATEAKT

-1327 GDFVD
+1327 GEFVD
-1332 ENGNPID
+1332 ENGNPVD
-1339 DKKKAEK
+1339 DKKKAET

>member
-26 EATEINRFE
+26 EATEVNHFE
-35 DSSKEESSDNHL
+35 DSSKESKESSDHYL
-47 DNSTETQ
+47 DNPTETK
-54 TNFDGDK
+54 TNFDEYE
-61 LEETQTQI
+61 LEETQTQM
-69 DSGGNETSE
+69 DSGGDETSE
-78 SSNGSL
+78 SSNGSI

-102 TQQKNLDEGTQE
+102 TQQKNLDEETQE

-120 QENNEYQEE
+120 QENNGYQEE
-129 TQMDLIDDETSKKT
+129 TQIDLIDDETSKKT

-151 SNEEATEVNRFED
+151 SNEEATEINRFED
-164 SLKEESSDHHLD
+164 SLKEESSDHYLD

-208 KYIIGGIVVAVLI
+208 KYIIGGLVVAVLI

-266 KERDEK
+266 KERNEK

-330 QDQMKKTLEA
+330 QDQIKKTLEA

-410 ELELQKELQ
+410 ELGLQKELQ

-430 EAEKNKCLK
+430 EAEKNECLK
-439 SLSKEAIERLKQQAL
+439 GLSKEAIERLKQQAL

-548 DILAKESLK
+548 DILAKESVK
-557 AYKDCVS
+557 AYLDCVS

-598 LDCVSQAKTEAE
+598 LDCVSQAKTE
-610 KKECE
+610 
-615 KLLTPEA
+615 
-622 KKKLEEAKKSVKAY
+622 
-636 LDCVSQAKTEAEKKE
+636 DEKKE
-651 CEKLLTPEAKKLLEQ
+651 CEKLLTPEAKKLLEE
-666 QALDCLKNAKT
+666 AK
-677 EADKKRCVKDLP
+677 K
-689 KDLQKKVLAKESVKA
+689 SVKA
-704 YLDCVSKARNEKEKK
+704 YKDCVSRARNEKEKK

-727 EAKKKLEQQ
+727 EAKKF
-736 VLDCLKNAK
+736 
-745 TDEERK
+745 
-751 KCLKDLPKDLQ
+751 
-762 SDILAKESLKAYK
+762 
-775 DCVSQA
+775 
-781 KTEAEKK
+781 
-788 ECEKLLTPE
+788 
-797 AKKLL
+797 
-802 EEEAKE
+802 
-808 SVKAYLDCVSQAK
+808 
-821 TEAEKKECEKL
+821 
-832 LTPEAKKKLEE
+832 
-843 AKKSVK
+843 
-849 AYLDCVSQ
+849 
-857 AKTEAEKKE
+857 
-866 CEKLLTPEAKKLL
+866 L

-891 TEADKKRCVKD
+891 TEAEKKRCIKD

-927 KNEAEKKECE
+927 RNEKEKKECE

-944 RKLLEEAKES
+944 KKLLEEAKES

-981 AKKLL
+981 ARKLL
-986 EQQALDCLKNAK
+986 EQEVKK
-998 TDEERNECLKNIPQ
+998 
-1012 DLQKELLADMSVK
+1012 SVK
-1025 AYKNCVSKA
+1025 AYLDCVSRA

-1109 KTAMTDEEK
+1109 KTARTDEEK

-1164 DQQAIEQCLEGLS
+1164 DQEAIEQCLEGLS

-1288 KSEKSTAKTKA
+1288 KSKKSTAEAKV

-1319 LKNKKEKS
+1319 LKNKREKS

-1339 DKKKAEK
+1339 DKKKEEK

>member
-1 MNEENDKLETSKK
+1 M
-14 TQQHSPQDLSNE
+14 
-26 EATEINRFE
+26 
-35 DSSKEESSDNHL
+35 
-47 DNSTETQ
+47 
-54 TNFDGDK
+54 
-61 LEETQTQI
+61 
-69 DSGGNETSE
+69 
-78 SSNGSL
+78 
-84 ADKLF
+84 
-89 KKARKLVDNKRPF
+89 
-102 TQQKNLDEGTQE
+102 
-114 LNEEDD
+114 
-120 QENNEYQEE
+120 
-129 TQMDLIDDETSKKT
+129 
-143 QQHSPQDL
+143 
-151 SNEEATEVNRFED
+151 
-164 SLKEESSDHHLD
+164 
-176 NPTET
+176 
-181 KTNFDGDKSEEI
+181 
-193 TNDSN
+193 
-198 DQEIIKGSKK
+198 
-208 KYIIGGIVVAVLI
+208 
-221 VIILFSRSIFHYFMP
+221 
-236 LEDKSSR
+236 
-243 FSKDRNLYVNDEIQ
+243 
-257 IRQEYNRLL
+257 
-266 KERDEK
+266 
-272 GNMIDKNLFFND
+272 
-284 DPNRT
+284 
-289 LYNYLNIAEIEDKN
+289 
-303 PLRAFYEC
+303 
-311 ISNGGNYE
+311 
-319 ECLKLIKDKKL
+319 
-330 QDQMKKTLEA
+330 
-340 YKDCIKNAKTE
+340 
-351 EERIKCLDLIK
+351 
-362 DENLKK
+362 
-368 SLLNQQKVQVALDC
+368 
-382 LKNAKTDEERNECLK
+382 
-397 LINDPEIREKFRK
+397 
-410 ELELQKELQ
+410 
-419 EYKDCIKNAKT
+419 
-430 EAEKNKCLK
+430 
-439 SLSKEAIERLKQQAL
+439 
-454 DCLKNAKTDEERNE
+454 
-468 CLKNIP
+468 
-474 QDLQKELLADMSV
+474 
-487 KAYKD
+487 D
-492 CVSKARN
+492 CVSKAKN
-499 EKEKKECE
+499 EAERKECE
-507 KLLTPEAKKKLEQQ
+507 KLLTPEA
-521 VLDCLKNAKTDEE
+521 
-534 RKKCLKDLPKDLQS
+534 R
-548 DILAKESLK
+548 
-557 AYKDCVS
+557 
-564 QAKTEA
+564 
-570 EKKEC
+570 
-575 EKLLTPEAK
+575 
-584 KLLEEEAKESVKAY
+584 KLLEN
-598 LDCVSQAKTEAE
+598 
-610 KKECE
+610 
-615 KLLTPEA
+615 
-622 KKKLEEAKKSVKAY
+622 
-636 LDCVSQAKTEAEKKE
+636 
-651 CEKLLTPEAKKLLEQ
+651 

-677 EADKKRCVKDLP
+677 EAEKKRCVKDLP
-689 KDLQKKVLAKESVKA
+689 KDLQKKVLAKESVRV
-704 YLDCVSKARNEKEKK
+704 YLDCVSKAKNEAERK

-727 EAKKKLEQQ
+727 EARKL
-736 VLDCLKNAK
+736 L
-745 TDEERK
+745 EE
-751 KCLKDLPKDLQ
+751 
-762 SDILAKESLKAYK
+762 AKESVKAYK
-775 DCVSQA
+775 DCVSRARNENEKQECEKLLTPEARKKLEEA
-781 KTEAEKK
+781 KKSVRAYLDCVSKAKNEAERK

-797 AKKLL
+797 ARKLL
-802 EEEAKE
+802 EEAKE
-808 SVKAYLDCVSQAK
+808 SVKAYKDCVSRARN
-821 TEAEKKECEKL
+821 EKEKQECEKL
-832 LTPEAKKKLEE
+832 LTPEAR
-843 AKKSVK
+843 
-849 AYLDCVSQ
+849 
-857 AKTEAEKKE
+857 
-866 CEKLLTPEAKKLL
+866 KLL
-879 EQQALDCLKNAK
+879 ENQALDCLKNAK
-891 TEADKKRCVKD
+891 TEAEKKRCVKD

-915 SVKAYLDCVSRA
+915 SVRVYLDCVSKA
-927 KNEAEKKECE
+927 KNEAERKECE

-954 LKAYK
+954 VKAYK
-959 DCLSQAR
+959 DC
-966 NEEERRACE
+966 
-975 KLLTPE
+975 
-981 AKKLL
+981 
-986 EQQALDCLKNAK
+986 
-998 TDEERNECLKNIPQ
+998 
-1012 DLQKELLADMSVK
+1012 
-1025 AYKNCVSKA
+1025 VSRA

-1049 EARKFLAK
+1049 EARKLLEESKKSVKAYLDCVSQAKNEAERKECEKLLTPEARKLLEQEVKKSVKAYLDCVSRARNEKEKQECEKLLTPEARKFLEK
-1057 ELQQKDKAIKD
+1057 QRQQKDKAIKD

-1109 KTAMTDEEK
+1109 KTARTDEEK

-1164 DQQAIEQCLEGLS
+1164 DQEAIEQCLEGLS

-1182 LILGIKRQADEVDL
+1182 LILGIKRQADEVDR

-1288 KSEKSTAKTKA
+1288 KSKKPTAETKA

-1339 DKKKAEK
+1339 DKKKEEK

>member
-1 MNEENDKLETSKK
+1 E
-14 TQQHSPQDLSNE
+14 
-26 EATEINRFE
+26 
-35 DSSKEESSDNHL
+35 
-47 DNSTETQ
+47 
-54 TNFDGDK
+54 
-61 LEETQTQI
+61 
-69 DSGGNETSE
+69 
-78 SSNGSL
+78 
-84 ADKLF
+84 
-89 KKARKLVDNKRPF
+89 ARKL
-102 TQQKNLDEGTQE
+102 L
-114 LNEEDD
+114 
-120 QENNEYQEE
+120 
-129 TQMDLIDDETSKKT
+129 
-143 QQHSPQDL
+143 
-151 SNEEATEVNRFED
+151 EEA
-164 SLKEESSDHHLD
+164 
-176 NPTET
+176 
-181 KTNFDGDKSEEI
+181 
-193 TNDSN
+193 
-198 DQEIIKGSKK
+198 KK
-208 KYIIGGIVVAVLI
+208 
-221 VIILFSRSIFHYFMP
+221 
-236 LEDKSSR
+236 
-243 FSKDRNLYVNDEIQ
+243 
-257 IRQEYNRLL
+257 
-266 KERDEK
+266 
-272 GNMIDKNLFFND
+272 
-284 DPNRT
+284 
-289 LYNYLNIAEIEDKN
+289 
-303 PLRAFYEC
+303 
-311 ISNGGNYE
+311 
-319 ECLKLIKDKKL
+319 
-330 QDQMKKTLEA
+330 
-340 YKDCIKNAKTE
+340 
-351 EERIKCLDLIK
+351 
-362 DENLKK
+362 
-368 SLLNQQKVQVALDC
+368 
-382 LKNAKTDEERNECLK
+382 
-397 LINDPEIREKFRK
+397 
-410 ELELQKELQ
+410 
-419 EYKDCIKNAKT
+419 
-430 EAEKNKCLK
+430 
-439 SLSKEAIERLKQQAL
+439 
-454 DCLKNAKTDEERNE
+454 
-468 CLKNIP
+468 
-474 QDLQKELLADMSV
+474 SV
-487 KAYKD
+487 KAYLD
-492 CVSKARN
+492 CVSQAKN
-499 EKEKKECE
+499 EAERKECE

-521 VLDCLKNAKTDEE
+521 ALDCLKNAKTDEE

-557 AYKDCVS
+557 AYKDCTS
-564 QAKTEA
+564 QAKTED

-598 LDCVSQAKTEAE
+598 LDCVSQAKTEDE

-622 KKKLEEAKKSVKAY
+622 KNLLEKQALDCLKNAKTEVDKKRCVKNLPKDLQKKVLAKESVRVYLDCVSRAKNEAERKECEKLLTPEARKLLEEAKKSVKAYKDCVSRARNEKEKKECEKLLTPEARKLLEEAKKSVKAY
-636 LDCVSQAKTEAEKKE
+636 LDCVSQAK
-651 CEKLLTPEAKKLLEQ
+651 
-666 QALDCLKNAKT
+666 
-677 EADKKRCVKDLP
+677 
-689 KDLQKKVLAKESVKA
+689 
-704 YLDCVSKARNEKEKK
+704 
-719 ECEKLLTP
+719 
-727 EAKKKLEQQ
+727 
-736 VLDCLKNAK
+736 
-745 TDEERK
+745 
-751 KCLKDLPKDLQ
+751 
-762 SDILAKESLKAYK
+762 
-775 DCVSQA
+775 
-781 KTEAEKK
+781 
-788 ECEKLLTPE
+788 
-797 AKKLL
+797 
-802 EEEAKE
+802 
-808 SVKAYLDCVSQAK
+808 
-821 TEAEKKECEKL
+821 
-832 LTPEAKKKLEE
+832 
-843 AKKSVK
+843 
-849 AYLDCVSQ
+849 
-857 AKTEAEKKE
+857 
-866 CEKLLTPEAKKLL
+866 
-879 EQQALDCLKNAK
+879 
-891 TEADKKRCVKD
+891 
-902 LPKDLQKKVLAKE
+902 
-915 SVKAYLDCVSRA
+915 
-927 KNEAEKKECE
+927 NEAERKECE

-966 NEEERRACE
+966 NETERRACE

-981 AKKLL
+981 ARKLL
-986 EQQALDCLKNAK
+986 EQEVKK
-998 TDEERNECLKNIPQ
+998 
-1012 DLQKELLADMSVK
+1012 SVK
-1025 AYKNCVSKA
+1025 AYLDCVSRA
-1034 RNEKEKK
+1034 RNEKEKQ

-1109 KTAMTDEEK
+1109 KTARTDEEK

-1196 IYSDLRNRKTFDN
+1196 IYSELRNRKTFDN

-1288 KSEKSTAKTKA
+1288 KSKKSTAEAKV
-1299 ESNKIDKDVA
+1299 ENNKIDKDVA

-1319 LKNKKEKS
+1319 LKNKKEKN
-1327 GDFVD
+1327 GEFVD

-1556 MDDIDFSGVYDVK
+1556 MDDIDFSGVYDIK

>member
-1 MNEENDKLETSKK
+1 MDC
-14 TQQHSPQDLSNE
+14 
-26 EATEINRFE
+26 
-35 DSSKEESSDNHL
+35 ES
-47 DNSTETQ
+47 Q
-54 TNFDGDK
+54 
-61 LEETQTQI
+61 
-69 DSGGNETSE
+69 
-78 SSNGSL
+78 
-84 ADKLF
+84 
-89 KKARKLVDNKRPF
+89 
-102 TQQKNLDEGTQE
+102 
-114 LNEEDD
+114 
-120 QENNEYQEE
+120 
-129 TQMDLIDDETSKKT
+129 
-143 QQHSPQDL
+143 
-151 SNEEATEVNRFED
+151 
-164 SLKEESSDHHLD
+164 
-176 NPTET
+176 
-181 KTNFDGDKSEEI
+181 
-193 TNDSN
+193 
-198 DQEIIKGSKK
+198 
-208 KYIIGGIVVAVLI
+208 
-221 VIILFSRSIFHYFMP
+221 
-236 LEDKSSR
+236 
-243 FSKDRNLYVNDEIQ
+243 
-257 IRQEYNRLL
+257 
-266 KERDEK
+266 
-272 GNMIDKNLFFND
+272 
-284 DPNRT
+284 
-289 LYNYLNIAEIEDKN
+289 
-303 PLRAFYEC
+303 
-311 ISNGGNYE
+311 
-319 ECLKLIKDKKL
+319 
-330 QDQMKKTLEA
+330 
-340 YKDCIKNAKTE
+340 
-351 EERIKCLDLIK
+351 
-362 DENLKK
+362 
-368 SLLNQQKVQVALDC
+368 
-382 LKNAKTDEERNECLK
+382 
-397 LINDPEIREKFRK
+397 
-410 ELELQKELQ
+410 
-419 EYKDCIKNAKT
+419 AKT
-430 EAEKNKCLK
+430 EAEKH
-439 SLSKEAIERLKQQAL
+439 
-454 DCLKNAKTDEERNE
+454 
-468 CLKNIP
+468 
-474 QDLQKELLADMSV
+474 
-487 KAYKD
+487 
-492 CVSKARN
+492 
-499 EKEKKECE
+499 ECE
-507 KLLTPEAKKKLEQQ
+507 KLLTPEARKFLEQE
-521 VLDCLKNAKTDEE
+521 V
-534 RKKCLKDLPKDLQS
+534 
-548 DILAKESLK
+548 
-557 AYKDCVS
+557 
-564 QAKTEA
+564 
-570 EKKEC
+570 
-575 EKLLTPEAK
+575 
-584 KLLEEEAKESVKAY
+584 
-598 LDCVSQAKTEAE
+598 
-610 KKECE
+610 
-615 KLLTPEA
+615 
-622 KKKLEEAKKSVKAY
+622 KKSVKAY
-636 LDCVSQAKTEAEKKE
+636 LDCVSQAKTEAEKQE

-666 QALDCLKNAKT
+666 QALDCLKSAKT
-677 EADKKRCVKDLP
+677 EAEKKRCAKDLP

-704 YLDCVSKARNEKEKK
+704 YLDCVSKARNEKEK
-719 ECEKLLTP
+719 
-727 EAKKKLEQQ
+727 Q
-736 VLDCLKNAK
+736 
-745 TDEERK
+745 
-751 KCLKDLPKDLQ
+751 
-762 SDILAKESLKAYK
+762 
-775 DCVSQA
+775 
-781 KTEAEKK
+781 
-788 ECEKLLTPE
+788 
-797 AKKLL
+797 
-802 EEEAKE
+802 
-808 SVKAYLDCVSQAK
+808 
-821 TEAEKKECEKL
+821 
-832 LTPEAKKKLEE
+832 
-843 AKKSVK
+843 
-849 AYLDCVSQ
+849 
-857 AKTEAEKKE
+857 
-866 CEKLLTPEAKKLL
+866 
-879 EQQALDCLKNAK
+879 
-891 TEADKKRCVKD
+891 
-902 LPKDLQKKVLAKE
+902 
-915 SVKAYLDCVSRA
+915 
-927 KNEAEKKECE
+927 ECE

-944 RKLLEEAKES
+944 RKFLAKQVLSCLEKARNEEERKACLKNIPKDLQKNVLAKES

-981 AKKLL
+981 ARKLL
-986 EQQALDCLKNAK
+986 EQEVKK
-998 TDEERNECLKNIPQ
+998 
-1012 DLQKELLADMSVK
+1012 SVK
-1025 AYKNCVSKA
+1025 AYLDCVSQAKTEAEKQECEKLLTPEARKLLEQEVKKSVKA
-1034 RNEKEKK
+1034 YLDCVSQAKTEAEKQ

-1109 KTAMTDEEK
+1109 KTARTDEEK

-1133 NKRTQNKQNQL
+1133 NKRTQSKQNQL

-1164 DQQAIEQCLEGLS
+1164 DQEAIEQCLEGLS

-1288 KSEKSTAKTKA
+1288 KSKKSTAESKV

-1327 GDFVD
+1327 GEFVD

>member
-1 MNEENDKLETSKK
+1 M
-14 TQQHSPQDLSNE
+14 
-26 EATEINRFE
+26 
-35 DSSKEESSDNHL
+35 
-47 DNSTETQ
+47 
-54 TNFDGDK
+54 
-61 LEETQTQI
+61 
-69 DSGGNETSE
+69 
-78 SSNGSL
+78 
-84 ADKLF
+84 
-89 KKARKLVDNKRPF
+89 
-102 TQQKNLDEGTQE
+102 KN
-114 LNEEDD
+114 
-120 QENNEYQEE
+120 
-129 TQMDLIDDETSKKT
+129 
-143 QQHSPQDL
+143 
-151 SNEEATEVNRFED
+151 
-164 SLKEESSDHHLD
+164 
-176 NPTET
+176 
-181 KTNFDGDKSEEI
+181 
-193 TNDSN
+193 
-198 DQEIIKGSKK
+198 
-208 KYIIGGIVVAVLI
+208 
-221 VIILFSRSIFHYFMP
+221 
-236 LEDKSSR
+236 
-243 FSKDRNLYVNDEIQ
+243 
-257 IRQEYNRLL
+257 
-266 KERDEK
+266 
-272 GNMIDKNLFFND
+272 
-284 DPNRT
+284 
-289 LYNYLNIAEIEDKN
+289 
-303 PLRAFYEC
+303 
-311 ISNGGNYE
+311 
-319 ECLKLIKDKKL
+319 
-330 QDQMKKTLEA
+330 
-340 YKDCIKNAKTE
+340 
-351 EERIKCLDLIK
+351 
-362 DENLKK
+362 
-368 SLLNQQKVQVALDC
+368 
-382 LKNAKTDEERNECLK
+382 
-397 LINDPEIREKFRK
+397 
-410 ELELQKELQ
+410 
-419 EYKDCIKNAKT
+419 
-430 EAEKNKCLK
+430 
-439 SLSKEAIERLKQQAL
+439 
-454 DCLKNAKTDEERNE
+454 
-468 CLKNIP
+468 
-474 QDLQKELLADMSV
+474 
-487 KAYKD
+487 
-492 CVSKARN
+492 
-499 EKEKKECE
+499 
-507 KLLTPEAKKKLEQQ
+507 
-521 VLDCLKNAKTDEE
+521 
-534 RKKCLKDLPKDLQS
+534 LPKDLQKKV
-548 DILAKESLK
+548 LAKESLK

-564 QAKTEA
+564 RARN
-570 EKKEC
+570 EKEKQEC

-622 KKKLEEAKKSVKAY
+622 KKLLEEEAKESVKAY
-636 LDCVSQAKTEAEKKE
+636 LDCVSQAKSLKAYKDCVSRARNEKEKKE
-651 CEKLLTPEAKKLLEQ
+651 CEKLLTPEAKKLLEEAKESLKAYKDCVSRARNEKEKKECEKLLTPEAKNLLEQ

-677 EADKKRCVKDLP
+677 EAEKKRCVKDLP
-689 KDLQKKVLAKESVKA
+689 KDLQKKVLAKESLKA
-704 YLDCVSKARNEKEKK
+704 YKDCVSRARNEKEKK

-727 EAKKKLEQQ
+727 EAK
-736 VLDCLKNAK
+736 N
-745 TDEERK
+745 
-751 KCLKDLPKDLQ
+751 
-762 SDILAKESLKAYK
+762 
-775 DCVSQA
+775 
-781 KTEAEKK
+781 
-788 ECEKLLTPE
+788 
-797 AKKLL
+797 
-802 EEEAKE
+802 
-808 SVKAYLDCVSQAK
+808 
-821 TEAEKKECEKL
+821 
-832 LTPEAKKKLEE
+832 
-843 AKKSVK
+843 
-849 AYLDCVSQ
+849 
-857 AKTEAEKKE
+857 
-866 CEKLLTPEAKKLL
+866 LL
-879 EQQALDCLKNAK
+879 EQQALDCLKSAK
-891 TEADKKRCVKD
+891 TEAEKKRCVKD

-915 SVKAYLDCVSRA
+915 SLKAYKDCLSQARNEEERRA
-927 KNEAEKKECE
+927 CLKNIPKDLQKNV
-937 KLLTPEA
+937 L
-944 RKLLEEAKES
+944 AKES

-981 AKKLL
+981 ARKLL
-986 EQQALDCLKNAK
+986 EQEVKK
-998 TDEERNECLKNIPQ
+998 
-1012 DLQKELLADMSVK
+1012 SVK
-1025 AYKNCVSKA
+1025 AYLDCVSRA
-1034 RNEKEKK
+1034 RNEKEKQECEK
-1041 ECEKLLTP
+1041 LLTPEARKFLAKQVLSCLEKARNEEERRACEKLLTPEARKLLEQEVKKSVKAYLDCVSRARNEKEKQECEKLLTP

-1109 KTAMTDEEK
+1109 KTARTDEEK

-1133 NKRTQNKQNQL
+1133 NKRTQSKQNQL

-1164 DQQAIEQCLEGLS
+1164 DQEAIEQCLEGLS

-1288 KSEKSTAKTKA
+1288 KSKKSTAEA
-1299 ESNKIDKDVA
+1299 RVESNKIDKDVA

-1319 LKNKKEKS
+1319 LKNKKEKWE
-1327 GDFVD
+1327 FVD

-1339 DKKKAEK
+1339 DKKKTET

>member
-26 EATEINRFE
+26 EATEANHFE
-35 DSSKEESSDNHL
+35 DSLKEESSDNHL
-47 DNSTETQ
+47 DNSTETK
-54 TNFDGDK
+54 THFDGDK
-61 LEETQTQI
+61 SEETQTQI
-69 DSGGNETSE
+69 DSGGNKTSE

-89 KKARKLVDNKRPF
+89 KKARKLVDNKKPF
-102 TQQKNLDEGTQE
+102 TQQKNLDEETQE

-120 QENNEYQEE
+120 QENNGYQEE
-129 TQMDLIDDETSKKT
+129 TQTGLIDDETSKKT
-143 QQHSPQDL
+143 QQDSPQDL
-151 SNEEATEVNRFED
+151 SNEEATEANHFED
-164 SLKEESSDHHLD
+164 SLKEESSDNHLD
-176 NPTET
+176 NSTET
-181 KTNFDGDKSEEI
+181 KTHFDGDKSEEI

-208 KYIIGGIVVAVLI
+208 KYIIGGLVVAVLI

-266 KERDEK
+266 KERNEK

-340 YKDCIKNAKTE
+340 YNDCIKNAKTE

-410 ELELQKELQ
+410 ELGLQKELQ

-430 EAEKNKCLK
+430 EAEKNECLK
-439 SLSKEAIERLKQQAL
+439 GLSKEAIERLKQQAL

-507 KLLTPEAKKKLEQQ
+507 KLLTPEARKKLEQQ

-564 QAKTEA
+564 KAKNEA

-666 QALDCLKNAKT
+666 
-677 EADKKRCVKDLP
+677 E
-689 KDLQKKVLAKESVKA
+689 
-704 YLDCVSKARNEKEKK
+704 
-719 ECEKLLTP
+719 
-727 EAKKKLEQQ
+727 
-736 VLDCLKNAK
+736 
-745 TDEERK
+745 
-751 KCLKDLPKDLQ
+751 
-762 SDILAKESLKAYK
+762 
-775 DCVSQA
+775 
-781 KTEAEKK
+781 
-788 ECEKLLTPE
+788 
-797 AKKLL
+797 
-802 EEEAKE
+802 
-808 SVKAYLDCVSQAK
+808 
-821 TEAEKKECEKL
+821 
-832 LTPEAKKKLEE
+832 
-843 AKKSVK
+843 
-849 AYLDCVSQ
+849 
-857 AKTEAEKKE
+857 
-866 CEKLLTPEAKKLL
+866 
-879 EQQALDCLKNAK
+879 ALDCLKNAK

-927 KNEAEKKECE
+927 RNEKEKKECE

-944 RKLLEEAKES
+944 KKLLEEAKES

-981 AKKLL
+981 ARKLL
-986 EQQALDCLKNAK
+986 EQEVKK
-998 TDEERNECLKNIPQ
+998 
-1012 DLQKELLADMSVK
+1012 SVK
-1025 AYKNCVSKA
+1025 AYLDCVSRA

-1109 KTAMTDEEK
+1109 KTARTDEEK

-1133 NKRTQNKQNQL
+1133 NKRTQSKQNQL

-1288 KSEKSTAKTKA
+1288 KSKKTTAEA
-1299 ESNKIDKDVA
+1299 RVESNKIDKDVA

-1319 LKNKKEKS
+1319 LKNKKEKN
-1327 GDFVD
+1327 GEFVD

>member
-14 TQQHSPQDLSNE
+14 TQQHSPQDSSNE
-26 EATEINRFE
+26 EATEVNHFE
-35 DSSKEESSDNHL
+35 DSSKEESSDHHL
-47 DNSTETQ
+47 DNPTETK

-61 LEETQTQI
+61 SEETQTQM
-69 DSGGNETSE
+69 DSEGNETSE

-102 TQQKNLDEGTQE
+102 TQQKNLDEETQE

-120 QENNEYQEE
+120 QENNGYQEE
-129 TQMDLIDDETSKKT
+129 TQTDLIDDETSKKT
-143 QQHSPQDL
+143 QQHSPQDS
-151 SNEEATEVNRFED
+151 SNEEATEINHFED
-164 SLKEESSDHHLD
+164 LLKEESSDHHLD

-208 KYIIGGIVVAVLI
+208 KYIIGGIVVATLI
-221 VIILFSRSIFHYFMP
+221 MIILFSRSIFHYFMP

-266 KERDEK
+266 KERNEK

-311 ISNGGNYE
+311 IGNGGNYE

-410 ELELQKELQ
+410 ELGLQKELQ

-430 EAEKNKCLK
+430 EAEKNECLK
-439 SLSKEAIERLKQQAL
+439 GLSKEAIERLKQQAL

-492 CVSKARN
+492 CVSR
-499 EKEKKECE
+499 
-507 KLLTPEAKKKLEQQ
+507 
-521 VLDCLKNAKTDEE
+521 
-534 RKKCLKDLPKDLQS
+534 S
-548 DILAKESLK
+548 
-557 AYKDCVS
+557 
-564 QAKTEA
+564 
-570 EKKEC
+570 
-575 EKLLTPEAK
+575 
-584 KLLEEEAKESVKAY
+584 
-598 LDCVSQAKTEAE
+598 
-610 KKECE
+610 
-615 KLLTPEA
+615 
-622 KKKLEEAKKSVKAY
+622 
-636 LDCVSQAKTEAEKKE
+636 
-651 CEKLLTPEAKKLLEQ
+651 
-666 QALDCLKNAKT
+666 
-677 EADKKRCVKDLP
+677 
-689 KDLQKKVLAKESVKA
+689 
-704 YLDCVSKARNEKEKK
+704 
-719 ECEKLLTP
+719 
-727 EAKKKLEQQ
+727 
-736 VLDCLKNAK
+736 
-745 TDEERK
+745 
-751 KCLKDLPKDLQ
+751 
-762 SDILAKESLKAYK
+762 
-775 DCVSQA
+775 
-781 KTEAEKK
+781 
-788 ECEKLLTPE
+788 
-797 AKKLL
+797 
-802 EEEAKE
+802 
-808 SVKAYLDCVSQAK
+808 
-821 TEAEKKECEKL
+821 
-832 LTPEAKKKLEE
+832 
-843 AKKSVK
+843 
-849 AYLDCVSQ
+849 
-857 AKTEAEKKE
+857 
-866 CEKLLTPEAKKLL
+866 
-879 EQQALDCLKNAK
+879 
-891 TEADKKRCVKD
+891 
-902 LPKDLQKKVLAKE
+902 
-915 SVKAYLDCVSRA
+915 
-927 KNEAEKKECE
+927 
-937 KLLTPEA
+937 
-944 RKLLEEAKES
+944 
-954 LKAYK
+954 
-959 DCLSQAR
+959 
-966 NEEERRACE
+966 
-975 KLLTPE
+975 
-981 AKKLL
+981 
-986 EQQALDCLKNAK
+986 
-998 TDEERNECLKNIPQ
+998 
-1012 DLQKELLADMSVK
+1012 
-1025 AYKNCVSKA
+1025 

-1094 KYLQEAREKAVLDCL
+1094 KYLQEAREKAVADCL
-1109 KTAMTDEEK
+1109 AMAKTDEEK

-1133 NKRTQNKQNQL
+1133 NKRTQSKQNQL

-1288 KSEKSTAKTKA
+1288 KSKKSTAEAKV

-1319 LKNKKEKS
+1319 LKNKKEKN
-1327 GDFVD
+1327 GEFVD

>member
-1 MNEENDKLETSKK
+1 MNEENDKFETSKK
-14 TQQHSPQDLSNE
+14 TQQHSLQDLSNE
-26 EATEINRFE
+26 ETTKANHFE
-35 DSSKEESSDNHL
+35 DSSKESKESSD
-47 DNSTETQ
+47 
-54 TNFDGDK
+54 
-61 LEETQTQI
+61 
-69 DSGGNETSE
+69 
-78 SSNGSL
+78 
-84 ADKLF
+84 
-89 KKARKLVDNKRPF
+89 
-102 TQQKNLDEGTQE
+102 
-114 LNEEDD
+114 
-120 QENNEYQEE
+120 
-129 TQMDLIDDETSKKT
+129 
-143 QQHSPQDL
+143 
-151 SNEEATEVNRFED
+151 
-164 SLKEESSDHHLD
+164 HLD

-181 KTNFDGDKSEEI
+181 KTNFDEYKSEEI

-221 VIILFSRSIFHYFMP
+221 VIILFSRSIFHYFIP

-266 KERDEK
+266 KERNEK

-340 YKDCIKNAKTE
+340 YNDCIKNAKTE

-410 ELELQKELQ
+410 ELGLQKELQ
-419 EYKDCIKNAKT
+419 GYKDCIKNAKT
-430 EAEKNKCLK
+430 EAEKNECLK
-439 SLSKEAIERLKQQAL
+439 GLSKEAIERLKQQAL

-507 KLLTPEAKKKLEQQ
+507 KLLTPEA
-521 VLDCLKNAKTDEE
+521 
-534 RKKCLKDLPKDLQS
+534 R
-548 DILAKESLK
+548 
-557 AYKDCVS
+557 
-564 QAKTEA
+564 
-570 EKKEC
+570 
-575 EKLLTPEAK
+575 
-584 KLLEEEAKESVKAY
+584 KLLEQE
-598 LDCVSQAKTEAE
+598 D
-610 KKECE
+610 
-615 KLLTPEA
+615 
-622 KKKLEEAKKSVKAY
+622 KKSVKAY
-636 LDCVSQAKTEAEKKE
+636 SDCVS
-651 CEKLLTPEAKKLLEQ
+651 
-666 QALDCLKNAKT
+666 NAR
-677 EADKKRCVKDLP
+677 D
-689 KDLQKKVLAKESVKA
+689 
-704 YLDCVSKARNEKEKK
+704 EKEKQ

-781 KTEAEKK
+781 KTEAEK
-788 ECEKLLTPE
+788 
-797 AKKLL
+797 
-802 EEEAKE
+802 
-808 SVKAYLDCVSQAK
+808 Q
-821 TEAEKKECEKL
+821 
-832 LTPEAKKKLEE
+832 
-843 AKKSVK
+843 
-849 AYLDCVSQ
+849 
-857 AKTEAEKKE
+857 
-866 CEKLLTPEAKKLL
+866 
-879 EQQALDCLKNAK
+879 
-891 TEADKKRCVKD
+891 
-902 LPKDLQKKVLAKE
+902 
-915 SVKAYLDCVSRA
+915 
-927 KNEAEKKECE
+927 
-937 KLLTPEA
+937 
-944 RKLLEEAKES
+944 
-954 LKAYK
+954 
-959 DCLSQAR
+959 
-966 NEEERRACE
+966 
-975 KLLTPE
+975 
-981 AKKLL
+981 
-986 EQQALDCLKNAK
+986 
-998 TDEERNECLKNIPQ
+998 
-1012 DLQKELLADMSVK
+1012 
-1025 AYKNCVSKA
+1025 
-1034 RNEKEKK
+1034 

-1109 KTAMTDEEK
+1109 KTARTDEEK

-1133 NKRTQNKQNQL
+1133 NKRTQSKQNQL

-1164 DQQAIEQCLEGLS
+1164 DQEAIEQCLEGLS

-1288 KSEKSTAKTKA
+1288 KSKKSTTEAKV

-1327 GDFVD
+1327 GEFVD

-1339 DKKKAEK
+1339 DKKKTET

>member
-1 MNEENDKLETSKK
+1 
-14 TQQHSPQDLSNE
+14 
-26 EATEINRFE
+26 
-35 DSSKEESSDNHL
+35 
-47 DNSTETQ
+47 
-54 TNFDGDK
+54 
-61 LEETQTQI
+61 
-69 DSGGNETSE
+69 
-78 SSNGSL
+78 
-84 ADKLF
+84 
-89 KKARKLVDNKRPF
+89 
-102 TQQKNLDEGTQE
+102 
-114 LNEEDD
+114 
-120 QENNEYQEE
+120 
-129 TQMDLIDDETSKKT
+129 
-143 QQHSPQDL
+143 
-151 SNEEATEVNRFED
+151 
-164 SLKEESSDHHLD
+164 
-176 NPTET
+176 
-181 KTNFDGDKSEEI
+181 
-193 TNDSN
+193 
-198 DQEIIKGSKK
+198 
-208 KYIIGGIVVAVLI
+208 
-221 VIILFSRSIFHYFMP
+221 
-236 LEDKSSR
+236 
-243 FSKDRNLYVNDEIQ
+243 
-257 IRQEYNRLL
+257 
-266 KERDEK
+266 
-272 GNMIDKNLFFND
+272 
-284 DPNRT
+284 
-289 LYNYLNIAEIEDKN
+289 
-303 PLRAFYEC
+303 
-311 ISNGGNYE
+311 
-319 ECLKLIKDKKL
+319 
-330 QDQMKKTLEA
+330 
-340 YKDCIKNAKTE
+340 
-351 EERIKCLDLIK
+351 
-362 DENLKK
+362 
-368 SLLNQQKVQVALDC
+368 
-382 LKNAKTDEERNECLK
+382 
-397 LINDPEIREKFRK
+397 
-410 ELELQKELQ
+410 
-419 EYKDCIKNAKT
+419 
-430 EAEKNKCLK
+430 
-439 SLSKEAIERLKQQAL
+439 
-454 DCLKNAKTDEERNE
+454 
-468 CLKNIP
+468 
-474 QDLQKELLADMSV
+474 
-487 KAYKD
+487 
-492 CVSKARN
+492 
-499 EKEKKECE
+499 
-507 KLLTPEAKKKLEQQ
+507 
-521 VLDCLKNAKTDEE
+521 
-534 RKKCLKDLPKDLQS
+534 
-548 DILAKESLK
+548 
-557 AYKDCVS
+557 
-564 QAKTEA
+564 
-570 EKKEC
+570 
-575 EKLLTPEAK
+575 LTPEAK
-584 KLLEEEAKESVKAY
+584 KL
-598 LDCVSQAKTEAE
+598 
-610 KKECE
+610 
-615 KLLTPEA
+615 
-622 KKKLEEAKKSVKAY
+622 LEEAKKSVKAY
-636 LDCVSQAKTEAEKKE
+636 LDCVSQAKTEAEKKA
-651 CEKLLTPEAKKLLEQ
+651 CEKLLTPEAKKLLE
-666 QALDCLKNAKT
+666 
-677 EADKKRCVKDLP
+677 E
-689 KDLQKKVLAKESVKA
+689 
-704 YLDCVSKARNEKEKK
+704 
-719 ECEKLLTP
+719 
-727 EAKKKLEQQ
+727 
-736 VLDCLKNAK
+736 
-745 TDEERK
+745 
-751 KCLKDLPKDLQ
+751 
-762 SDILAKESLKAYK
+762 AKESLKAYK
-775 DCVSQA
+775 DCLSQA
-781 KTEAEKK
+781 RNEAEKK

-797 AKKLL
+797 AKKL
-802 EEEAKE
+802 
-808 SVKAYLDCVSQAK
+808 
-821 TEAEKKECEKL
+821 
-832 LTPEAKKKLEE
+832 LEE

-857 AKTEAEKKE
+857 AKTEAEKKA
-866 CEKLLTPEAKKLL
+866 CEKLLTPEAK
-879 EQQALDCLKNAK
+879 
-891 TEADKKRCVKD
+891 
-902 LPKDLQKKVLAKE
+902 
-915 SVKAYLDCVSRA
+915 
-927 KNEAEKKECE
+927 
-937 KLLTPEA
+937 
-944 RKLLEEAKES
+944 KLLEEAKES

-966 NEEERRACE
+966 NEAEKKECE

-986 EQQALDCLKNAK
+986 EQQAL
-998 TDEERNECLKNIPQ
+998 
-1012 DLQKELLADMSVK
+1012 
-1025 AYKNCVSKA
+1025 
-1034 RNEKEKK
+1034 
-1041 ECEKLLTP
+1041 
-1049 EARKFLAK
+1049 
-1057 ELQQKDKAIKD
+1057 D

-1109 KTAMTDEEK
+1109 KTARTDEEK

-1288 KSEKSTAKTKA
+1288 KSKKSTAESKA

-1327 GDFVD
+1327 GEFVD

-1339 DKKKAEK
+1339 DKKKAET

>member
-1 MNEENDKLETSKK
+1 M
-14 TQQHSPQDLSNE
+14 
-26 EATEINRFE
+26 
-35 DSSKEESSDNHL
+35 
-47 DNSTETQ
+47 
-54 TNFDGDK
+54 
-61 LEETQTQI
+61 
-69 DSGGNETSE
+69 
-78 SSNGSL
+78 
-84 ADKLF
+84 
-89 KKARKLVDNKRPF
+89 
-102 TQQKNLDEGTQE
+102 
-114 LNEEDD
+114 
-120 QENNEYQEE
+120 
-129 TQMDLIDDETSKKT
+129 
-143 QQHSPQDL
+143 
-151 SNEEATEVNRFED
+151 
-164 SLKEESSDHHLD
+164 
-176 NPTET
+176 
-181 KTNFDGDKSEEI
+181 
-193 TNDSN
+193 
-198 DQEIIKGSKK
+198 
-208 KYIIGGIVVAVLI
+208 
-221 VIILFSRSIFHYFMP
+221 
-236 LEDKSSR
+236 
-243 FSKDRNLYVNDEIQ
+243 
-257 IRQEYNRLL
+257 
-266 KERDEK
+266 
-272 GNMIDKNLFFND
+272 
-284 DPNRT
+284 
-289 LYNYLNIAEIEDKN
+289 
-303 PLRAFYEC
+303 
-311 ISNGGNYE
+311 
-319 ECLKLIKDKKL
+319 
-330 QDQMKKTLEA
+330 
-340 YKDCIKNAKTE
+340 
-351 EERIKCLDLIK
+351 
-362 DENLKK
+362 
-368 SLLNQQKVQVALDC
+368 
-382 LKNAKTDEERNECLK
+382 
-397 LINDPEIREKFRK
+397 
-410 ELELQKELQ
+410 
-419 EYKDCIKNAKT
+419 KNAKT
-430 EAEKNKCLK
+430 EAEKK
-439 SLSKEAIERLKQQAL
+439 R
-454 DCLKNAKTDEERNE
+454 
-468 CLKNIP
+468 
-474 QDLQKELLADMSV
+474 
-487 KAYKD
+487 
-492 CVSKARN
+492 CV
-499 EKEKKECE
+499 
-507 KLLTPEAKKKLEQQ
+507 
-521 VLDCLKNAKTDEE
+521 
-534 RKKCLKDLPKDLQS
+534 KDLPKDLQ
-548 DILAKESLK
+548 
-557 AYKDCVS
+557 
-564 QAKTEA
+564 
-570 EKKEC
+570 KKV
-575 EKLLTPEAK
+575 L
-584 KLLEEEAKESVKAY
+584 AKESVKAY

-622 KKKLEEAKKSVKAY
+622 K
-636 LDCVSQAKTEAEKKE
+636 
-651 CEKLLTPEAKKLLEQ
+651 
-666 QALDCLKNAKT
+666 
-677 EADKKRCVKDLP
+677 
-689 KDLQKKVLAKESVKA
+689 
-704 YLDCVSKARNEKEKK
+704 
-719 ECEKLLTP
+719 
-727 EAKKKLEQQ
+727 
-736 VLDCLKNAK
+736 
-745 TDEERK
+745 
-751 KCLKDLPKDLQ
+751 
-762 SDILAKESLKAYK
+762 
-775 DCVSQA
+775 
-781 KTEAEKK
+781 
-788 ECEKLLTPE
+788 
-797 AKKLL
+797 
-802 EEEAKE
+802 
-808 SVKAYLDCVSQAK
+808 
-821 TEAEKKECEKL
+821 
-832 LTPEAKKKLEE
+832 
-843 AKKSVK
+843 
-849 AYLDCVSQ
+849 
-857 AKTEAEKKE
+857 
-866 CEKLLTPEAKKLL
+866 
-879 EQQALDCLKNAK
+879 
-891 TEADKKRCVKD
+891 
-902 LPKDLQKKVLAKE
+902 
-915 SVKAYLDCVSRA
+915 
-927 KNEAEKKECE
+927 
-937 KLLTPEA
+937 
-944 RKLLEEAKES
+944 KLLEEAKES

-981 AKKLL
+981 ARKFLAKQVLSCLEKARNEEERRACEKLLTPEARKLL
-986 EQQALDCLKNAK
+986 EQEVKK
-998 TDEERNECLKNIPQ
+998 
-1012 DLQKELLADMSVK
+1012 SVK
-1025 AYKNCVSKA
+1025 AYLDCVSRARNEKEKQECEKLLTPEARKFLAKQVLSCLEKARNEEERKACLKNLPKDLQKNVLAKESLKAYKDCLSQARNEEERRACEKLLTPEARKFLAKQVLSCLEKARNEEERRACEKLLTPEARKLLEQEVKKSVKAYLDCVSKA
-1034 RNEKEKK
+1034 RNEKEKQ

-1109 KTAMTDEEK
+1109 KTARTDEEK

-1133 NKRTQNKQNQL
+1133 NKRTQGKQNQL

-1164 DQQAIEQCLEGLS
+1164 DQEAIEQCLEGLS

-1288 KSEKSTAKTKA
+1288 KSKKSTAEA
-1299 ESNKIDKDVA
+1299 RVESNKIDKDVA

-1327 GDFVD
+1327 GEFVD

-1339 DKKKAEK
+1339 DKKKTET